1 MKEIKELTG
10 LYSLTKTI
18 GVELKPVGKTQ
29 ELIEAKK
36 LIEQDDQRA
45 EDYKIVKDIIDR
57 YHKDFI
63 DKCLNCVKIKKDD
76 LEKYVSL
83 AENSNR
89 DAEDFD
95 NIKTKMRNQ
104 ITESFKK
111 NPLFVGLFKKEL
123 ITNYLPNFVSEE
135 ERVVVNK
142 FSKFTTYFDAFN
154 DNRKNLYSGDA
165 KSGTIAY
172 RLIHENL
179 PMFLDNIASFNKIS
193 ETGVNKYF
201 SDIENEFTAILYEMH
216 LSDLFQIDYFNNTLT
231 QKKIDNYNYI
241 VGAVNKAVNLY
252 KQQHKTVRVPLLKTL
267 HKMILSER
275 VTPSWLP
282 ERFESDEEMLTAI
295 KETYESLKDVLV
307 GGNDD
312 SLRNLLLNIDNFDL
326 EHIYIANDS
335 GLTSISQ
342 QIFGYYDTY
351 TLAIKDQ
358 LQRENPATK
367 KQREN
372 PATKKQRENPNLND
386 DCIDKLYKKEGSFSI
401 AYLNRLVDTKEHIT
415 INEYYR
421 LLGSYWREEGKRKD
435 DFFKQI
441 DGAYSDMLYLFST
454 EHGEIAQSDSDTA
467 VVQQL
472 LEAYKGLQRF
482 IKPLLGHGDEAD
494 KDNEFDA
501 KLRKVWDELNIITP
515 LYDKVRNWLSRKIYN
530 PEKIKLY
537 FENNGKLLSG
547 WSDSQTEKDNGTQY
561 GGYIF
566 RKKNEIGEYDFYLG
580 ISTDAKLFRRDETIC
595 YEDGMYERFDYYH
608 LKPTTLLGKSYIGNY
623 GEDSN
628 AVLSAFKNAVT
639 KLHLE
644 KKLVPKDNEK
654 VPTYLKRFK
663 QYYADFYQ
671 ILMND
676 DIVVNAN
683 KRENSQDSEEVL
695 SAFKNAVTKLH
706 LEKKL
711 VPKDN
716 EKVPTYL
723 KRLKQKYANFYQILM
738 NDVNVVDAYKSMKQH
753 ILATLASLIRVPAAI
768 ELAAQTDLDIDELI
782 DEIMNLPS
790 ESFGYFP
797 VATAAIE
804 EANKREKKP
813 LFLFKMS
820 NKDLSYA
827 AKSSEGLRKSRGTEN
842 LHTMYLK
849 ALLGMT
855 QNVFSIGSGMVFF
868 RHKTKGL
875 AETTARHKAN
885 EFVANKNK
893 LNDKKKSIF
902 AYEIVKN
909 KRFTV
914 DKYLF
919 KLSVKLNYSQPNNN
933 KIDVNSEVREI
944 ISNGGIKHIIGID
957 RGERNLLYLSLI
969 DLKGNIVMQKSLN
982 ILKDDHNAKGTD
994 YKGLLTEREGE
1005 RQDARRNWK
1014 KIANIK
1020 DLKRGYLSQVVHI
1033 ISKML
1038 VEYNAI
1044 VVLEDLNPG
1053 FIRGRQKIE
1062 RNVYEQFE
1070 RMLIDK
1076 LNFYVDKHKD
1086 INEVG
1091 GLLHAFQLTSEFKKF
1106 KKSEYQNGCLFYIPA
1121 WKTSKIDPATGFANL
1136 LDTRYTNADKALEFF
1151 RKFDAIRYNEEKDWF
1166 EFEFDY
1172 DKFTQKAHGTR
1183 TKWILC
1189 THGKRLRFKR
1199 NSTRVQEVVVLTDE
1213 FKKILGEAGID
1224 IHVNLKEAICNLEG
1238 KKNLEPL
1245 MQFMKLLLQLR
1256 NSKAG
1261 TDEDYILSPVA
1272 DENGI
1277 FYDSRSCGE
1286 QLPENADAN
1295 GAYNIARKGLMLIRQ
1310 IKEAKELD
1318 KVKFDISNKAW
1329 LNFAQQKPYKNG

>member
-29 ELIEAKK
+29 ELIEARK

-104 ITESFKK
+104 ITEAFRKNSLFTNLFKK
-111 NPLFVGLFKKEL
+111 NLIKE
-123 ITNYLPNFVSEE
+123 YLPAFVSEE
-135 ERVVVNK
+135 EKSVVNK

-179 PMFLDNIASFNKIS
+179 PMFLDNIASFNAIS
-193 ETGVNKYF
+193 GIGVNEYF
-201 SDIENEFTAILYEMH
+201 SSIEAEFTDALEGKR
-216 LSDLFQIDYFNNTLT
+216 LTEFFQIGFLNDTLT
-231 QKKIDNYNYI
+231 QKKIDNYNYV

-252 KQQHKTVRVPLLKTL
+252 KQQHKNVRIPLLKTL
-267 HKMILSER
+267 HKMILSDR

-295 KETYESLKDVLV
+295 KAAYESLKEVLV
-307 GGNDD
+307 GDDDD

-326 EHIYIANDS
+326 EHIYIAKDS

-358 LQRENPATK
+358 LQRENP
-367 KQREN
+367 
-372 PATKKQRENPNLND
+372 NLYD
-386 DCIDKLYKKEGSFSI
+386 ERIDKLYKKEGSFSI
-401 AYLNRLVDTKEHIT
+401 AYLNRLVNTKEHIT

-421 LLGSYWREEGKRKD
+421 LLGSYCREEGKRKD

-441 DGAYSDMLYLFST
+441 DGAYCAISHLFWGK
-454 EHGEIAQSDSDTA
+454 HGEIAQSDSDIELI
-467 VVQQL
+467 QKL
-472 LEAYKGLQRF
+472 FDAYKGLQRF

-501 KLRKVWDELNIITP
+501 KLRKVWDELDIITP

-530 PEKIKLY
+530 PEKIKLC

-547 WSDSQTEKDNGTQY
+547 WSDNQTKSDNGTQY

-580 ISTDAKLFRRDETIC
+580 ISADAKLFRRDETIC

-608 LKPTTLLGKSYIGNY
+608 LKPNTLLGKSYIGNY
-623 GEDSN
+623 GEDSK
-628 AVLSAFKNAVT
+628 AVLSAFNAAIT
-639 KLHLE
+639 KL
-644 KKLVPKDNEK
+644 
-654 VPTYLKRFK
+654 
-663 QYYADFYQ
+663 Q
-671 ILMND
+671 
-676 DIVVNAN
+676 
-683 KRENSQDSEEVL
+683 
-695 SAFKNAVTKLH
+695 

-723 KRLKQKYANFYQILM
+723 KRLKQNYANFYQILM
-738 NDVNVVDAYKSMKQH
+738 NDDNVVDAYKSMKQH
-753 ILATLASLIRVPAAI
+753 IFATLTSLIRVPAAI
-768 ELAAQTDLDIDELI
+768 ELATQTDLDIDELI
-782 DEIMNLPS
+782 DEILNLSS

-827 AKSSEGLRKSRGTEN
+827 AKSSEELRKSRGTEN

-909 KRFTV
+909 KRYTV

-1086 INEVG
+1086 ANETG
-1091 GLLHAFQLTSEFKKF
+1091 GLLHALQLTSEFENF
-1106 KKSEYQNGCLFYIPA
+1106 KKSEHQNGCLFYIPA

-1136 LDTRYTNADKALEFF
+1136 FDTRYTNAVEAQKFF
-1151 RKFDAIRYNEEKDWF
+1151 SKFDEIRYNEEKDWF

-1183 TKWILC
+1183 TKWTLC
-1189 THGKRLRFKR
+1189 TYGMRLRSFK
-1199 NSTRVQEVVVLTDE
+1199 NPAKQYNWDSEVVALTDE
-1213 FKKILGEAGID
+1213 FKRILGKAGID
-1224 IHVNLKEAICNLEG
+1224 IHENLKDAIRNLKG
-1238 KKNLEPL
+1238 KKQKNLEPL

-1272 DENGI
+1272 GENGI

-1318 KVKFDISNKAW
+1318 KVKFDISNKSW
-1329 LNFAQQKPYKNG
+1329 LNFAQQKPYKNE

>member
-29 ELIEAKK
+29 ELIEARK

-104 ITESFKK
+104 ITEAFRKNSLFTNLFKK
-111 NPLFVGLFKKEL
+111 NLIKE
-123 ITNYLPNFVSEE
+123 YLPAFVSEE
-135 ERVVVNK
+135 EKSVVNK

-179 PMFLDNIASFNKIS
+179 PMFLDNIASFNTIS
-193 ETGVNKYF
+193 EIGVNEYF
-201 SDIENEFTAILYEMH
+201 SGIEAEFTDTLDGKH
-216 LSDLFQIDYFNNTLT
+216 LADFFQVDYFNNTLT
-231 QKKIDNYNYI
+231 QKKIDNYNYV

-252 KQQHKTVRVPLLKTL
+252 KQHKNVRIPLLKTL
-267 HKMILSER
+267 HKMILSDR

-282 ERFESDEEMLTAI
+282 EHFECDEEMLTAI
-295 KETYESLKDVLV
+295 KAAYESLKEVLV
-307 GGNDD
+307 GDDDD

-326 EHIYIANDS
+326 EHIYIAKDS

-358 LQRENPATK
+358 LQRENP
-367 KQREN
+367 
-372 PATKKQRENPNLND
+372 NLYD
-386 DCIDKLYKKEGSFSI
+386 ERIDKLYKKEGSFSI

-421 LLGSYWREEGKRKD
+421 LLGSYCREEGKRKD

-441 DGAYSDMLYLFST
+441 DGAYCAISHLFWGK
-454 EHGEIAQSDSDTA
+454 HGEIAQSDSDIELI
-467 VVQQL
+467 QKL
-472 LEAYKGLQRF
+472 FDAYKGLQRF

-501 KLRKVWDELNIITP
+501 KLRKVWDVLDIITP

-530 PEKIKLY
+530 PEKIKLC

-547 WSDSQTEKDNGTQY
+547 WSDNQTKSDNGTQY

-580 ISTDAKLFRRDETIC
+580 ISADAKLFRRDENIC

-608 LKPTTLLGKSYIGNY
+608 LKPNTLLGKSYIGNY
-623 GEDSN
+623 GEDSK
-628 AVLSAFKNAVT
+628 AVLSAFNAAIT
-639 KLHLE
+639 KL
-644 KKLVPKDNEK
+644 
-654 VPTYLKRFK
+654 
-663 QYYADFYQ
+663 Q
-671 ILMND
+671 
-676 DIVVNAN
+676 
-683 KRENSQDSEEVL
+683 
-695 SAFKNAVTKLH
+695 

-723 KRLKQKYANFYQILM
+723 KRLKQNYANFYQILM
-738 NDVNVVDAYKSMKQH
+738 NDDNVVDAYKSMKQH
-753 ILATLASLIRVPAAI
+753 IFATLTSLIRVPAAI
-768 ELAAQTDLDIDELI
+768 ELATQTDLDIDELI
-782 DEIMNLPS
+782 DEILNLSS

-909 KRFTV
+909 KRYTV
-914 DKYLF
+914 DKYLL

-982 ILKDDHNAKGTD
+982 ILKNEHNVKGTD

-1033 ISKML
+1033 ISKMM
-1038 VEYNAI
+1038 VEYSAI

-1086 INEVG
+1086 ANETG
-1091 GLLHAFQLTSEFKKF
+1091 GLLHALQLTSEFENF
-1106 KKSEYQNGCLFYIPA
+1106 KKSEHQNGCLFYIPA
-1121 WKTSKIDPATGFANL
+1121 WNTSKIDPATGFANL
-1136 LDTRYTNADKALEFF
+1136 FDTRYTNTVEAQKFF
-1151 RKFDAIRYNEEKDWF
+1151 SKFDEIRYNEEKDWF

-1183 TKWILC
+1183 TKWTLC
-1189 THGKRLRFKR
+1189 TYGMRLRSFK
-1199 NSTRVQEVVVLTDE
+1199 NPAKQYNWDSEVVALTDE
-1213 FKKILGEAGID
+1213 FKRILGKAGID
-1224 IHVNLKEAICNLEG
+1224 IHENLKDAICNLEG
-1238 KKNLEPL
+1238 KKDLEPL

-1277 FYDSRSCGE
+1277 FYDSRSCGDE
-1286 QLPENADAN
+1286 LPENADAN
-1295 GAYNIARKGLMLIRQ
+1295 GAYNIARKGLMMIEQ
-1310 IKEAKELD
+1310 IKEAKDLD
-1318 KVKFDISNKAW
+1318 NLKFDISNKSW
-1329 LNFAQQKPYKNG
+1329 LNFAQQKPYKNE

>member
-29 ELIEAKK
+29 ELIEARK

-104 ITESFKK
+104 ITEAFRKNSLFTNLFKK
-111 NPLFVGLFKKEL
+111 NLIKE
-123 ITNYLPNFVSEE
+123 YLPAFVSEE
-135 ERVVVNK
+135 EKSVVNK

-179 PMFLDNIASFNKIS
+179 PMFLDNIASFNTIS
-193 ETGVNKYF
+193 EIEVNEYF
-201 SDIENEFTAILYEMH
+201 SGIEAEFTDTLDGKH
-216 LSDLFQIDYFNNTLT
+216 LADFFQVDYFNNTLT
-231 QKKIDNYNYI
+231 QKKIDNYNYV

-252 KQQHKTVRVPLLKTL
+252 KQQHKNVRIPLLKTL
-267 HKMILSER
+267 HKMILSDR

-295 KETYESLKDVLV
+295 KAAYESLKEVLV
-307 GGNDD
+307 GDDD

-326 EHIYIANDS
+326 EHIYIAKDS

-372 PATKKQRENPNLND
+372 PNFYDER
-386 DCIDKLYKKEGSFSI
+386 IDKLYKKEGSFSI

-421 LLGSYWREEGKRKD
+421 LFGSYCREEGKRKD
-435 DFFKQI
+435 DFFKRI
-441 DGAYSDMLYLFST
+441 DGAYCAISHLFGGK
-454 EHGEIAQSDSDTA
+454 HGEIAQSDSDIELI
-467 VVQQL
+467 QKL
-472 LEAYKGLQRF
+472 LDAYKGLQRF

-501 KLRKVWDELNIITP
+501 KLRKVWDELDIITP

-530 PEKIKLY
+530 PEKIKLC

-547 WSDSQTEKDNGTQY
+547 WSDNQTESDNGTQY

-580 ISTDAKLFRRDETIC
+580 ISADAKLFRRDENIC

-608 LKPTTLLGKSYIGNY
+608 LKPNTLLGKSYIGNY
-623 GEDSN
+623 GEDSK
-628 AVLSAFKNAVT
+628 AVLSAFNAAIT
-639 KLHLE
+639 KL
-644 KKLVPKDNEK
+644 
-654 VPTYLKRFK
+654 
-663 QYYADFYQ
+663 Q
-671 ILMND
+671 
-676 DIVVNAN
+676 
-683 KRENSQDSEEVL
+683 
-695 SAFKNAVTKLH
+695 

-723 KRLKQKYANFYQILM
+723 KRLKQNYANFYQILM
-738 NDVNVVDAYKSMKQH
+738 NDDNVVDAYKSMKQH
-753 ILATLASLIRVPAAI
+753 IFATLTSLIRVPAAI
-768 ELAAQTDLDIDELI
+768 ELATQTDLDIDELI
-782 DEIMNLPS
+782 DEILNLSS

-909 KRFTV
+909 KRYTV

-1086 INEVG
+1086 ANETG
-1091 GLLHAFQLTSEFKKF
+1091 GLLHALQLTSEFENF
-1106 KKSEYQNGCLFYIPA
+1106 KKSEHQNGCLFYIPA
-1121 WKTSKIDPATGFANL
+1121 WNTSKIDPATGFANL
-1136 LDTRYTNADKALEFF
+1136 FDTRYTNAVEAQKFF
-1151 RKFDAIRYNEEKDWF
+1151 SKFDEIRYNEEKDRF

-1183 TKWILC
+1183 TKWTLC
-1189 THGKRLRFKR
+1189 TYGMRLRSFK
-1199 NSTRVQEVVVLTDE
+1199 NPAKQYNWDSEVVVLTDE
-1213 FKKILGEAGID
+1213 FKRILGKAGID
-1224 IHVNLKEAICNLEG
+1224 IHENLKDAICNLED
-1238 KKNLEPL
+1238 KKDLEPL

-1256 NSKAG
+1256 NSRKNPE
-1261 TDEDYILSPVA
+1261 EDYILSPVA

-1277 FYDSRSCGE
+1277 FYDSRSCGDT
-1286 QLPENADAN
+1286 LPKNADAN
-1295 GAYNIARKGLMLIRQ
+1295 GAYNIARKGLMLIEQ
-1310 IKEAKELD
+1310 IKNTEDLD
-1318 KVKFDISNKAW
+1318 TIKFDISNKAW

>member
-1 MKEIKELTG
+1 MNILKENYMKEIKELTG

-18 GVELKPVGKTQ
+18 GAELKPVGKTQ
-29 ELIEAKK
+29 ELIEARK
-36 LIEQDDQRA
+36 LIEQDNQRA

-63 DKCLNCVKIKKDD
+63 DKCLNCVKIEKDD

-89 DAEDFD
+89 EAEDFD

-193 ETGVNKYF
+193 GTGVNEYF

-231 QKKIDNYNYI
+231 QKKIDNYNYV

-252 KQQHKTVRVPLLKTL
+252 KQQHKNVRIPLLKTL
-267 HKMILSER
+267 HKMILSDR

-295 KETYESLKDVLV
+295 KAAYESLEEVLV
-307 GGNDD
+307 GDDDD

-326 EHIYIANDS
+326 EHIYIAKDS

-358 LQRENPATK
+358 LQRENP
-367 KQREN
+367 
-372 PATKKQRENPNLND
+372 NLYD
-386 DCIDKLYKKEGSFSI
+386 ERIDKLYKKEGSFSI

-421 LLGSYWREEGKRKD
+421 LLGSYCREEGKRKD

-441 DGAYSDMLYLFST
+441 DGAYCAISHLFWGK
-454 EHGEIAQSDSDTA
+454 HGEIAQSDSDIELI
-467 VVQQL
+467 QKL
-472 LEAYKGLQRF
+472 FDAYKGLQRF

-501 KLRKVWDELNIITP
+501 KLRKVWDELDIITP

-530 PEKIKLY
+530 PEKIKLC

-547 WSDSQTEKDNGTQY
+547 WSDNQTKSDNGTQY

-580 ISTDAKLFRRDETIC
+580 ISADAKLFRRDETIC

-608 LKPTTLLGKSYIGNY
+608 LKPNTLLGKSYIGNY
-623 GEDSN
+623 GEDSK
-628 AVLSAFKNAVT
+628 AVLSAFNAAIT
-639 KLHLE
+639 KL
-644 KKLVPKDNEK
+644 
-654 VPTYLKRFK
+654 
-663 QYYADFYQ
+663 Q
-671 ILMND
+671 
-676 DIVVNAN
+676 
-683 KRENSQDSEEVL
+683 
-695 SAFKNAVTKLH
+695 

-723 KRLKQKYANFYQILM
+723 KRLKQNYANFYQILM
-738 NDVNVVDAYKSMKQH
+738 NDDNVVDAYKSMKQH
-753 ILATLASLIRVPAAI
+753 IFATLTSLIRVPAAI
-768 ELAAQTDLDIDELI
+768 ELATQTDLDIDELI
-782 DEIMNLPS
+782 DEIMNLSS

-909 KRFTV
+909 KRYTV

-1044 VVLEDLNPG
+1044 VVLEDLDPG

-1086 INEVG
+1086 ANETG
-1091 GLLHAFQLTSEFKKF
+1091 GLLHALQLTSEFENF
-1106 KKSEYQNGCLFYIPA
+1106 KKSEHQNGCLFYIPA

-1136 LDTRYTNADKALEFF
+1136 FDTRYTNADKALEFF

-1189 THGKRLRFKR
+1189 THGKRLRFLR
-1199 NSTRVQEVVVLTDE
+1199 NSTRVQEIVVLTDE

-1286 QLPENADAN
+1286 ELPENADAN
-1295 GAYNIARKGLMLIRQ
+1295 GAYNIARKGLMMIEQ
-1310 IKEAKELD
+1310 IKDAKDLNNL
-1318 KVKFDISNKAW
+1318 KFDISNKAW

>member
-29 ELIEAKK
+29 ELIEARK

-104 ITESFKK
+104 ITEAFRKNSLFTNLFKK
-111 NPLFVGLFKKEL
+111 NLIKE
-123 ITNYLPNFVSEE
+123 YLPAFVSEE
-135 ERVVVNK
+135 EKSVVNK

-179 PMFLDNIASFNKIS
+179 PMFLDNIASFNTIS
-193 ETGVNKYF
+193 EIGVNEYF
-201 SDIENEFTAILYEMH
+201 SGIEAEFTDTLDGKH
-216 LSDLFQIDYFNNTLT
+216 LVDFFQVDYFNNTLT
-231 QKKIDNYNYI
+231 QKKIDNYNYV

-252 KQQHKTVRVPLLKTL
+252 KQQHKNVRIPLLKTL
-267 HKMILSER
+267 HKMILSDR

-282 ERFESDEEMLTAI
+282 ERFECDEEMLTAI
-295 KETYESLKDVLV
+295 KAAYESLKEVLV
-307 GGNDD
+307 GDDDD

-326 EHIYIANDS
+326 EHIYIAKDS

-358 LQRENPATK
+358 LQRENP
-367 KQREN
+367 
-372 PATKKQRENPNLND
+372 NLYD
-386 DCIDKLYKKEGSFSI
+386 ERIDKLYKKEGSFSI

-421 LLGSYWREEGKRKD
+421 LLGSYCREEGKRKD

-441 DGAYSDMLYLFST
+441 DGAYCAISHLFWGK
-454 EHGEIAQSDSDTA
+454 HGEIAQSDSDIELI
-467 VVQQL
+467 QKL
-472 LEAYKGLQRF
+472 FDDYKGLQRF

-501 KLRKVWDELNIITP
+501 KLRKVWDELDIITP

-530 PEKIKLY
+530 PEKIKLC

-547 WSDSQTEKDNGTQY
+547 WSDNQTKSDNGTQY

-580 ISTDAKLFRRDETIC
+580 ISADAKLFRRDENIC

-608 LKPTTLLGKSYIGNY
+608 LTPNTLLGKSYIGNY
-623 GEDSN
+623 GEDSK
-628 AVLSAFKNAVT
+628 AVLSAFNAAIT
-639 KLHLE
+639 KL
-644 KKLVPKDNEK
+644 
-654 VPTYLKRFK
+654 
-663 QYYADFYQ
+663 Q
-671 ILMND
+671 
-676 DIVVNAN
+676 
-683 KRENSQDSEEVL
+683 
-695 SAFKNAVTKLH
+695 

-723 KRLKQKYANFYQILM
+723 KRLKQNYANFYQILM
-738 NDVNVVDAYKSMKQH
+738 NDDNVVDAYKSMKQH
-753 ILATLASLIRVPAAI
+753 IFATLTSLIRVPAAI
-768 ELAAQTDLDIDELI
+768 ELATQTDLDIDELI
-782 DEIMNLPS
+782 DEILNLSS

-909 KRFTV
+909 KRYTV

-982 ILKDDHNAKGTD
+982 ILKNEHNVKGTD

-1033 ISKML
+1033 ISKMM

-1086 INEVG
+1086 ANETG
-1091 GLLHAFQLTSEFKKF
+1091 GLLHALQLTSEFENF
-1106 KKSEYQNGCLFYIPA
+1106 KKSEHQNGCLFYIPA
-1121 WKTSKIDPATGFANL
+1121 WNTSKIDPATGFANL
-1136 LDTRYTNADKALEFF
+1136 FDTRYTNAVEAQKFF
-1151 RKFDAIRYNEEKDWF
+1151 SKFDEIRYNEEKDWF

-1183 TKWILC
+1183 TKWTLC
-1189 THGKRLRFKR
+1189 TYGMRLRSFK
-1199 NSTRVQEVVVLTDE
+1199 NPAKQYNWDSEVVALTDE
-1213 FKKILGEAGID
+1213 FKRILGKAGID
-1224 IHVNLKEAICNLEG
+1224 IHENLKDAICNLEG
-1238 KKNLEPL
+1238 KKDLEPL

-1256 NSKAG
+1256 NSRKNPE
-1261 TDEDYILSPVA
+1261 EDYILSPVA

-1277 FYDSRSCGE
+1277 FYDSRSCGDT
-1286 QLPENADAN
+1286 LPKNADAN
-1295 GAYNIARKGLMLIRQ
+1295 GAYNIARKGLMLIEQ
-1310 IKEAKELD
+1310 IKNTEDLD
-1318 KVKFDISNKAW
+1318 TIKFDISSKAW

>member
-29 ELIEAKK
+29 ELIEARK

-104 ITESFKK
+104 ITEAFRKNSLFTNLFKK
-111 NPLFVGLFKKEL
+111 NLIKE
-123 ITNYLPNFVSEE
+123 YLPAFVSEE
-135 ERVVVNK
+135 EKSVVNK

-154 DNRKNLYSGDA
+154 DNRKKLYSGDA

-179 PMFLDNIASFNKIS
+179 PMFLDNIASFNAIS
-193 ETGVNKYF
+193 GIGVNEYF
-201 SDIENEFTAILYEMH
+201 SSIEAEFTDALEGKR
-216 LSDLFQIDYFNNTLT
+216 LTEFFQIGFFNNTLT
-231 QKKIDNYNYI
+231 QKKIDNYNYV

-252 KQQHKTVRVPLLKTL
+252 KQQHKNVRIPLLKTL
-267 HKMILSER
+267 HKMILSDR

-295 KETYESLKDVLV
+295 KAAYESLKEVLV
-307 GGNDD
+307 GDDDD

-326 EHIYIANDS
+326 EHIYIAKDS

-358 LQRENPATK
+358 LQRENP
-367 KQREN
+367 
-372 PATKKQRENPNLND
+372 NLYD
-386 DCIDKLYKKEGSFSI
+386 ERIDKLYKKEGSFSI
-401 AYLNRLVDTKEHIT
+401 AYLNRLVNTKEHIT

-421 LLGSYWREEGKRKD
+421 LLGSYCREEEKRKD
-435 DFFKQI
+435 DFFKQF
-441 DGAYSDMLYLFST
+441 DGAYCAISHLFGGK
-454 EHGEIAQSDSDTA
+454 HGEIAQSDSDIELI
-467 VVQQL
+467 QKL
-472 LEAYKGLQRF
+472 FDAYKGLQRF

-501 KLRKVWDELNIITP
+501 KLRKVWDELDIITP

-530 PEKIKLY
+530 PEKIKLC

-547 WSDSQTEKDNGTQY
+547 WSDNQTKSDNGTQY

-580 ISTDAKLFRRDETIC
+580 ISADAKLFRRDETIC

-608 LKPTTLLGKSYIGNY
+608 LKPNTLLGKSYIGNY
-623 GEDSN
+623 GEDSK
-628 AVLSAFKNAVT
+628 AVLSAFNAAIT
-639 KLHLE
+639 KL
-644 KKLVPKDNEK
+644 
-654 VPTYLKRFK
+654 
-663 QYYADFYQ
+663 Q
-671 ILMND
+671 
-676 DIVVNAN
+676 
-683 KRENSQDSEEVL
+683 
-695 SAFKNAVTKLH
+695 

-723 KRLKQKYANFYQILM
+723 KRLKQNYANFYQILM
-738 NDVNVVDAYKSMKQH
+738 NDDNVVDAYKSMKQH
-753 ILATLASLIRVPAAI
+753 IFATLTSLIRVPAAI
-768 ELAAQTDLDIDELI
+768 ELATQTNLDIDELI
-782 DEIMNLPS
+782 DEILNLSS

-909 KRFTV
+909 KRYTV

-1086 INEVG
+1086 ANETG
-1091 GLLHAFQLTSEFKKF
+1091 GLLHALQLTSEFENF
-1106 KKSEYQNGCLFYIPA
+1106 KKSEHQNGCLFYIPA

-1136 LDTRYTNADKALEFF
+1136 FDTRYTNAVEAQKFF
-1151 RKFDAIRYNEEKDWF
+1151 SKFDEIRYNEEKDWF

-1183 TKWILC
+1183 TKWTLC
-1189 THGKRLRFKR
+1189 TYGMRLRSFK
-1199 NSTRVQEVVVLTDE
+1199 NPAKQYNWDSEVVALTDE
-1213 FKKILGEAGID
+1213 FKRILGKAGID
-1224 IHVNLKEAICNLEG
+1224 IHENLKDAIRNLKG
-1238 KKNLEPL
+1238 KKQKNLEPL

-1272 DENGI
+1272 GENGI

-1318 KVKFDISNKAW
+1318 KVKFDISNKSW
-1329 LNFAQQKPYKNG
+1329 LNFAQQKPYKNE

>member
-1 MKEIKELTG
+1 M
-10 LYSLTKTI
+10 
-18 GVELKPVGKTQ
+18 
-29 ELIEAKK
+29 
-36 LIEQDDQRA
+36 
-45 EDYKIVKDIIDR
+45 
-57 YHKDFI
+57 
-63 DKCLNCVKIKKDD
+63 
-76 LEKYVSL
+76 
-83 AENSNR
+83 
-89 DAEDFD
+89 
-95 NIKTKMRNQ
+95 
-104 ITESFKK
+104 
-111 NPLFVGLFKKEL
+111 
-123 ITNYLPNFVSEE
+123 
-135 ERVVVNK
+135 
-142 FSKFTTYFDAFN
+142 
-154 DNRKNLYSGDA
+154 
-165 KSGTIAY
+165 
-172 RLIHENL
+172 
-179 PMFLDNIASFNKIS
+179 
-193 ETGVNKYF
+193 
-201 SDIENEFTAILYEMH
+201 
-216 LSDLFQIDYFNNTLT
+216 
-231 QKKIDNYNYI
+231 
-241 VGAVNKAVNLY
+241 
-252 KQQHKTVRVPLLKTL
+252 
-267 HKMILSER
+267 
-275 VTPSWLP
+275 
-282 ERFESDEEMLTAI
+282 
-295 KETYESLKDVLV
+295 
-307 GGNDD
+307 
-312 SLRNLLLNIDNFDL
+312 
-326 EHIYIANDS
+326 
-335 GLTSISQ
+335 
-342 QIFGYYDTY
+342 
-351 TLAIKDQ
+351 
-358 LQRENPATK
+358 
-367 KQREN
+367 
-372 PATKKQRENPNLND
+372 
-386 DCIDKLYKKEGSFSI
+386 
-401 AYLNRLVDTKEHIT
+401 
-415 INEYYR
+415 
-421 LLGSYWREEGKRKD
+421 
-435 DFFKQI
+435 
-441 DGAYSDMLYLFST
+441 
-454 EHGEIAQSDSDTA
+454 
-467 VVQQL
+467 
-472 LEAYKGLQRF
+472 
-482 IKPLLGHGDEAD
+482 
-494 KDNEFDA
+494 
-501 KLRKVWDELNIITP
+501 
-515 LYDKVRNWLSRKIYN
+515 
-530 PEKIKLY
+530 
-537 FENNGKLLSG
+537 
-547 WSDSQTEKDNGTQY
+547 
-561 GGYIF
+561 
-566 RKKNEIGEYDFYLG
+566 
-580 ISTDAKLFRRDETIC
+580 
-595 YEDGMYERFDYYH
+595 
-608 LKPTTLLGKSYIGNY
+608 
-623 GEDSN
+623 
-628 AVLSAFKNAVT
+628 
-639 KLHLE
+639 
-644 KKLVPKDNEK
+644 
-654 VPTYLKRFK
+654 PTYLKRFK

-695 SAFKNAVTKLH
+695 SVFKDAVTKLH

-738 NDVNVVDAYKSMKQH
+738 NDDNVVDAYKSMKQH
-753 ILATLASLIRVPAAI
+753 ILATLATLIRVPAAI

-909 KRFTV
+909 RRFTV

-933 KIDVNSEVREI
+933 KIDVNSKVREI

-982 ILKDDHNAKGTD
+982 ILKNDYNVKGTD

-1005 RQDARRNWK
+1005 NKEARRNWK

-1086 INEVG
+1086 ANETG
-1091 GLLHAFQLTSEFKKF
+1091 GLLHALQLTSEFENF
-1106 KKSEYQNGCLFYIPA
+1106 KKSEHQNGCLFYIPA
-1121 WKTSKIDPATGFANL
+1121 WNTSKIDPATGFANL

-1151 RKFDAIRYNEEKDWF
+1151 SKFDAIRYNEEKDWF

-1172 DKFTQKAHGTR
+1172 DNFTQKAHGTR
-1183 TKWILC
+1183 TRWTLC
-1189 THGKRLRFKR
+1189 THGKRLRSFK
-1199 NSTRVQEVVVLTDE
+1199 NPAKQYNWDSEVVALTDE
-1213 FKKILGEAGID
+1213 FKRILGEAGID
-1224 IHVNLKEAICNLEG
+1224 IHENLKDAIRNLEG
-1238 KKNLEPL
+1238 KRRKYLEPL

-1261 TDEDYILSPVA
+1261 TDKDYILSPVA

>member
-1 MKEIKELTG
+1 M
-10 LYSLTKTI
+10 
-18 GVELKPVGKTQ
+18 
-29 ELIEAKK
+29 
-36 LIEQDDQRA
+36 
-45 EDYKIVKDIIDR
+45 
-57 YHKDFI
+57 
-63 DKCLNCVKIKKDD
+63 
-76 LEKYVSL
+76 
-83 AENSNR
+83 
-89 DAEDFD
+89 
-95 NIKTKMRNQ
+95 
-104 ITESFKK
+104 
-111 NPLFVGLFKKEL
+111 
-123 ITNYLPNFVSEE
+123 
-135 ERVVVNK
+135 
-142 FSKFTTYFDAFN
+142 
-154 DNRKNLYSGDA
+154 
-165 KSGTIAY
+165 
-172 RLIHENL
+172 
-179 PMFLDNIASFNKIS
+179 
-193 ETGVNKYF
+193 
-201 SDIENEFTAILYEMH
+201 
-216 LSDLFQIDYFNNTLT
+216 
-231 QKKIDNYNYI
+231 
-241 VGAVNKAVNLY
+241 
-252 KQQHKTVRVPLLKTL
+252 
-267 HKMILSER
+267 
-275 VTPSWLP
+275 
-282 ERFESDEEMLTAI
+282 
-295 KETYESLKDVLV
+295 
-307 GGNDD
+307 
-312 SLRNLLLNIDNFDL
+312 LNIDNFDL
-326 EHIYIANDS
+326 EHIYIAKDS

-372 PATKKQRENPNLND
+372 PNFYDER
-386 DCIDKLYKKEGSFSI
+386 IDKLYKKEGSFSI

-421 LLGSYWREEGKRKD
+421 LFGSYCREEGKRKD
-435 DFFKQI
+435 DFFKRI
-441 DGAYSDMLYLFST
+441 DGAYCAISHLFLGK
-454 EHGEIAQSDSDTA
+454 HGEIAQSDSDIELI
-467 VVQQL
+467 QKL
-472 LEAYKGLQRF
+472 LDAYKGLQRF

-501 KLRKVWDELNIITP
+501 KLRKVWDELDIITP

-530 PEKIKLY
+530 PEKIKLC

-547 WSDSQTEKDNGTQY
+547 WSDNQTESDNGTQY

-580 ISTDAKLFRRDETIC
+580 ISADAKLFRRDATIG
-595 YEDGMYERFDYYH
+595 YEDGMYERFNYYH
-608 LKPTTLLGKSYIGNY
+608 LKPKTLLGKSYIGKY
-623 GEDSN
+623 KEDSN
-628 AVLSAFKNAVT
+628 AVLSAFDAAIT
-639 KLHLE
+639 KLQLE

-671 ILMND
+671 ILMNA
-676 DIVVNAN
+676 DIVVDAY
-683 KRENSQDSEEVL
+683 KRENDQDSEEVL
-695 SAFKNAVTKLH
+695 SVFKDAVTKLH

-716 EKVPTYL
+716 EKVPIYL

-885 EFVANKNK
+885 EFIANKNK

-902 AYEIVKN
+902 AYGIVKN

-1086 INEVG
+1086 ANETG
-1091 GLLHAFQLTSEFKKF
+1091 GLLHALQLTSEFENF
-1106 KKSEYQNGCLFYIPA
+1106 KKSEHQNGCLFYIPA
-1121 WKTSKIDPATGFANL
+1121 WNTSKIDPATGFANL
-1136 LDTRYTNADKALEFF
+1136 FDTRYTNAVEAQKFF
-1151 RKFDAIRYNEEKDWF
+1151 SKFDEIRYNEEKDRF

-1183 TKWILC
+1183 TKWTLC
-1189 THGKRLRFKR
+1189 TYGMRLRSFK
-1199 NSTRVQEVVVLTDE
+1199 NPAKQYNWDSEVVVLTDE
-1213 FKKILGEAGID
+1213 FKRILGKVGID
-1224 IHVNLKEAICNLEG
+1224 IHENLKDAICNLED
-1238 KKNLEPL
+1238 KKDLEPL

-1256 NSKAG
+1256 NSRKNPE
-1261 TDEDYILSPVA
+1261 EDYILSPVA

-1277 FYDSRSCGE
+1277 FYDSRSCGDT
-1286 QLPENADAN
+1286 LPKNADAN
-1295 GAYNIARKGLMLIRQ
+1295 GAYNIARKGLMLIEQ
-1310 IKEAKELD
+1310 IKNTEDLD
-1318 KVKFDISNKAW
+1318 TIKFDISNKAW

>member
-29 ELIEAKK
+29 ELIEARK

-104 ITESFKK
+104 ITEAFRKNSLFTNLFKK
-111 NPLFVGLFKKEL
+111 NLIKE
-123 ITNYLPNFVSEE
+123 YLPAFVSEE
-135 ERVVVNK
+135 EKSVVNK

-179 PMFLDNIASFNKIS
+179 PMFLDNIASFNAIS
-193 ETGVNKYF
+193 GIGVNEYF
-201 SDIENEFTAILYEMH
+201 SSIEAEFTDALEGKR
-216 LSDLFQIDYFNNTLT
+216 LTEFFQIGFFNNTLT
-231 QKKIDNYNYI
+231 QKKIDNYNYV

-252 KQQHKTVRVPLLKTL
+252 KQQHKNVRIPLLKTL
-267 HKMILSER
+267 HKMILSDR

-295 KETYESLKDVLV
+295 KAAYESLKEVLV
-307 GGNDD
+307 GDDDD

-326 EHIYIANDS
+326 EHIYIAKDS

-358 LQRENPATK
+358 LQRENP
-367 KQREN
+367 
-372 PATKKQRENPNLND
+372 NLYD
-386 DCIDKLYKKEGSFSI
+386 ERIDKLYKKEGSFSI
-401 AYLNRLVDTKEHIT
+401 AYLNRLVNTKEHIT

-421 LLGSYWREEGKRKD
+421 LLGSYCREEEKRKD

-441 DGAYSDMLYLFST
+441 DGAYCAISHLFWGK
-454 EHGEIAQSDSDTA
+454 HGEIAQSDSDIELI
-467 VVQQL
+467 QKL
-472 LEAYKGLQRF
+472 FDAYKGLQRF

-501 KLRKVWDELNIITP
+501 KLRKVWDELDIITP

-530 PEKIKLY
+530 PEKIKLC

-547 WSDSQTEKDNGTQY
+547 WSDNQTESDNGTQY

-580 ISTDAKLFRRDETIC
+580 ISADAKLFRRDETIC

-608 LKPTTLLGKSYIGNY
+608 LKPNTLLGKSYIGNY
-623 GEDSN
+623 GEDSK
-628 AVLSAFKNAVT
+628 AVLSAFNAAIT
-639 KLHLE
+639 KL
-644 KKLVPKDNEK
+644 
-654 VPTYLKRFK
+654 
-663 QYYADFYQ
+663 Q
-671 ILMND
+671 
-676 DIVVNAN
+676 
-683 KRENSQDSEEVL
+683 
-695 SAFKNAVTKLH
+695 

-723 KRLKQKYANFYQILM
+723 KRLKQNYANFYQILM
-738 NDVNVVDAYKSMKQH
+738 NDDNVVDAYKSMKQH
-753 ILATLASLIRVPAAI
+753 IFATLTSLIRVPAAI
-768 ELAAQTDLDIDELI
+768 ELATQTDLDIDELI
-782 DEIMNLPS
+782 DEILNLSS

-909 KRFTV
+909 KRYTV

-1086 INEVG
+1086 ANATG
-1091 GLLHAFQLTSEFKKF
+1091 GLLHALQLTSEFENF
-1106 KKSEYQNGCLFYIPA
+1106 KKSEHQNGCLFYIPA

-1136 LDTRYTNADKALEFF
+1136 FDTRYTNAVEAQKFF
-1151 RKFDAIRYNEEKDWF
+1151 SKFDEIRYNEEKDWF

-1183 TKWILC
+1183 TKWTLC
-1189 THGKRLRFKR
+1189 TYGMRLRSFK
-1199 NSTRVQEVVVLTDE
+1199 NPAKQYNWDSEVVALTDE
-1213 FKKILGEAGID
+1213 FKRILGKAGID
-1224 IHVNLKEAICNLEG
+1224 IHENLKDAIRNLKG
-1238 KKNLEPL
+1238 KKQKNLEPL

-1272 DENGI
+1272 GENGI

-1295 GAYNIARKGLMLIRQ
+1295 GAYNIARKGLMMIEQ
-1310 IKEAKELD
+1310 IKDAKDLD
-1318 KVKFDISNKAW
+1318 NLKFDISNKSW
-1329 LNFAQQKPYKNG
+1329 LNFAQQKPYKNE

>member
-29 ELIEAKK
+29 ELIEARK

-63 DKCLNCVKIKKDD
+63 DKCLNCVKIEKDD

-89 DAEDFD
+89 EAVDFD

-142 FSKFTTYFDAFN
+142 FSKFTTYFDAFY

-193 ETGVNKYF
+193 ETGVNEYF
-201 SDIENEFTAILYEMH
+201 SSIEAEFTDTLNGKH
-216 LSDLFQIDYFNNTLT
+216 LADLFQIDYFNNTLT

-252 KQQHKTVRVPLLKTL
+252 KQQHKNVRIPLLKKI
-267 HKMILSER
+267 HKMILSDR

-295 KETYESLKDVLV
+295 KAAYESLKEVLV
-307 GGNDD
+307 GDDDD

-326 EHIYIANDS
+326 EHIYIAKDS

-358 LQRENPATK
+358 LQRKNPATK
-367 KQREN
+367 KQRE
-372 PATKKQRENPNLND
+372 KPNLYD
-386 DCIDKLYKKEGSFSI
+386 ERIDKLYKKEDSFSI
-401 AYLNRLVDTKEHIT
+401 AYLNRFVDTKEHIT

-421 LLGSYWREEGKRKD
+421 LLGSYCREGGKSNN

-441 DGAYSDMLYLFST
+441 DGAYSAISYLFSA

-467 VVQQL
+467 VVQKL
-472 LEAYKGLQRF
+472 LEVYKGLQRF

-501 KLRKVWDELNIITP
+501 KLHKVWDELDIITP

-530 PEKIKLY
+530 PEKIKLC
-537 FENNGKLLSG
+537 FENNCKLLSG
-547 WSDSQTEKDNGTQY
+547 WSDNQTKSDNGTQY

-580 ISTDAKLFRRDETIC
+580 VSSDAKLFRHDATIG
-595 YEDGMYERFDYYH
+595 YEDGMYERFDYYQ
-608 LKPTTLLGKSYIGNY
+608 LKSKTLLGKSYVGNY

-628 AVLSAFKNAVT
+628 AVLSAFNNAVT

-644 KKLVPKDNEK
+644 KKLVPKDNEN
-654 VPTYLKRFK
+654 VPKYLKRLK
-663 QYYADFYQ
+663 QDYAGFYQ

-676 DIVVNAN
+676 D
-683 KRENSQDSEEVL
+683 
-695 SAFKNAVTKLH
+695 
-706 LEKKL
+706 
-711 VPKDN
+711 
-716 EKVPTYL
+716 
-723 KRLKQKYANFYQILM
+723 
-738 NDVNVVDAYKSMKQH
+738 NVVDAYNSMKQH
-753 ILATLASLIRVPAAI
+753 ILATLASLSRVPAAI
-768 ELAAQTDLDIDELI
+768 ELATQTDLDIDDFI
-782 DEIMNLPS
+782 DEIMKLPS

-804 EANKREKKP
+804 EAKNREKKP

-827 AKSSEGLRKSRGTEN
+827 EKSSKGLRKSRGTEN

-868 RHKTKGL
+868 RHQTKGL

-885 EFVANKNK
+885 EFIANKNK

-902 AYEIVKN
+902 DYEIVKN
-909 KRFTV
+909 KRFIK

-919 KLSVKLNYSQPNNN
+919 HLSMNLNYSQPN
-933 KIDVNSEVREI
+933 KFDINSKVREI
-944 ISNGGIKHIIGID
+944 IRNGGIKHIIGID
-957 RGERNLLYLSLI
+957 RGERNLIYLSLI
-969 DLKGNIVMQKSLN
+969 DMEGNIVMQKSLN

-1005 RQDARRNWK
+1005 NKEARRNWK
-1014 KIANIK
+1014 MIANIK

-1033 ISKML
+1033 ISKMM
-1038 VEYNAI
+1038 VEYDAI

-1086 INEVG
+1086 ANETG
-1091 GLLHAFQLTSEFKKF
+1091 GLLHALQLTSEFKNF
-1106 KKSEYQNGCLFYIPA
+1106 KKSDHQNGCLFYIPA
-1121 WKTSKIDPATGFANL
+1121 WNTSKIDPTTGFVNL
-1136 LDTRYTNADKALEFF
+1136 FDTRYTNADKALEFF
-1151 RKFDAIRYNEEKDWF
+1151 SKFDAIRYNEEKDWF

-1183 TKWILC
+1183 TKWTLC
-1189 THGKRLRFKR
+1189 TYGKRLRSFK
-1199 NSTRVQEVVVLTDE
+1199 NPTKQYNWDSEVVALTDE
-1213 FKKILGEAGID
+1213 FKRILGEADID
-1224 IHVNLKEAICNLEG
+1224 IHENLKDAIRNLEG
-1238 KKNLEPL
+1238 KRRKYLEPL
-1245 MQFMKLLLQLR
+1245 MQFMRLLLQLR

-1272 DENGI
+1272 DENGV
-1277 FYDSRSCGE
+1277 FYDSRSCGD

-1310 IKEAKELD
+1310 IKEAKELG
-1318 KVKFDISNKAW
+1318 KVKYDISNKAW
-1329 LNFAQQKPYKNG
+1329 LNFAQQKPYKNE

>member
-29 ELIEAKK
+29 ELVEAKK

-104 ITESFKK
+104 ITEAFRKNSLFTNLFKK
-111 NPLFVGLFKKEL
+111 NLIKE
-123 ITNYLPNFVSEE
+123 YLPAFVSEE
-135 ERVVVNK
+135 EKSVVNK

-154 DNRKNLYSGDA
+154 DNRKKLYSGDA

-179 PMFLDNIASFNKIS
+179 PVFLDNIASFNAIS
-193 ETGVNKYF
+193 GTGVNECF
-201 SDIENEFTAILYEMH
+201 LGIETEFTDTLKGKRLTEF
-216 LSDLFQIDYFNNTLT
+216 FQIDFFNNTLT

-252 KQQHKTVRVPLLKTL
+252 KQQHKTVRVPLLKPL
-267 HKMILSER
+267 YKMILSDR
-275 VTPSWLP
+275 IAPSWLP
-282 ERFESDEEMLTAI
+282 ECFKSDNDMLTAI
-295 KETYESLKDVLV
+295 KAAYESLRDVLV
-307 GGNDD
+307 GDNAD
-312 SLRNLLLNIDNFDL
+312 SLRNLLLDIDNFDL
-326 EHIYIANDS
+326 EHIYIAKDS

-358 LQRENPATK
+358 LQRENP
-367 KQREN
+367 
-372 PATKKQRENPNLND
+372 NLYD
-386 DCIDKLYKKEGSFSI
+386 ERIDKLYKKEGSFSI

-421 LLGSYWREEGKRKD
+421 LLGSYCREKGKRKD

-441 DGAYSDMLYLFST
+441 DGAYCAISHLFWGK
-454 EHGEIAQSDSDTA
+454 HGEIAQSDSDIELI
-467 VVQQL
+467 QKL
-472 LEAYKGLQRF
+472 FDAYKGLQRF

-501 KLRKVWDELNIITP
+501 KLRKVWDELDIITP

-530 PEKIKLY
+530 PEKIKLC

-547 WSDSQTEKDNGTQY
+547 WSDNQTKSDNGTQY

-580 ISTDAKLFRRDETIC
+580 ISADAKLFRRDETIC

-608 LKPTTLLGKSYIGNY
+608 LKPNTLLGKSYIGNY
-623 GEDSN
+623 GEDSK
-628 AVLSAFKNAVT
+628 AVLSAFNAAIT
-639 KLHLE
+639 KL
-644 KKLVPKDNEK
+644 
-654 VPTYLKRFK
+654 
-663 QYYADFYQ
+663 Q
-671 ILMND
+671 
-676 DIVVNAN
+676 
-683 KRENSQDSEEVL
+683 
-695 SAFKNAVTKLH
+695 

-723 KRLKQKYANFYQILM
+723 KRLKQNYANFYQILM
-738 NDVNVVDAYKSMKQH
+738 NDDNVVDAYKSMKQH
-753 ILATLASLIRVPAAI
+753 ILATLATLIRVPAAI
-768 ELAAQTDLDIDELI
+768 ELAAQTDLDVDELI

-885 EFVANKNK
+885 EFIANKNK

-1033 ISKML
+1033 ISKMM

-1044 VVLEDLNPG
+1044 VVLEDLNSG

-1076 LNFYVDKHKD
+1076 LNFYVDKHKEA
-1086 INEVG
+1086 NETG
-1091 GLLHAFQLTSEFKKF
+1091 GLLHALQLTSEFENF
-1106 KKSEYQNGCLFYIPA
+1106 KKSEHQNGCLFYIPA
-1121 WKTSKIDPATGFANL
+1121 WNTSKIDPATGFANL
-1136 LDTRYTNADKALEFF
+1136 FDTRYTNAVEAQEFF
-1151 RKFDAIRYNEEKDWF
+1151 SKFDEIRYNEEKDWF

-1183 TKWILC
+1183 TKWTLC
-1189 THGKRLRFKR
+1189 TYGMRLRSFK
-1199 NSTRVQEVVVLTDE
+1199 NPAKQYNWDSEVVALTDE
-1213 FKKILGEAGID
+1213 FKRILEEAGID
-1224 IHVNLKEAICNLEG
+1224 IHENLKDAIRNLKG
-1238 KKNLEPL
+1238 KKQKNLEPL

-1277 FYDSRSCGE
+1277 FYDSRSCGDE
-1286 QLPENADAN
+1286 LPENADAN
-1295 GAYNIARKGLMLIRQ
+1295 GAYNIARKGLMMIEQ
-1310 IKEAKELD
+1310 IKNAEDLNN
-1318 KVKFDISNKAW
+1318 VKFDISNKAW

>member
-18 GVELKPVGKTQ
+18 GLELKPVGKTQ
-29 ELIEAKK
+29 ELIEARK

-63 DKCLNCVKIKKDD
+63 DKCLNCVKIEKDD

-89 DAEDFD
+89 EAVDFD

-142 FSKFTTYFDAFN
+142 FSKFTTYFDAFY

-193 ETGVNKYF
+193 ETGVNEYF
-201 SDIENEFTAILYEMH
+201 SSIEAEFTDTLNGKH
-216 LSDLFQIDYFNNTLT
+216 LADLFQIDYFNNTLT

-252 KQQHKTVRVPLLKTL
+252 KQQHKNIRIPLLKKI
-267 HKMILSER
+267 HKMILSDR

-295 KETYESLKDVLV
+295 KAAYESLKEVLV
-307 GGNDD
+307 GDDDD

-326 EHIYIANDS
+326 EHIYIAKDS

-358 LQRENPATK
+358 LQRKNPATK
-367 KQREN
+367 KQRE
-372 PATKKQRENPNLND
+372 KPNLYD
-386 DCIDKLYKKEGSFSI
+386 ERIDKLYKKEDSFSI

-421 LLGSYWREEGKRKD
+421 LLGSYCREGGKSNN

-441 DGAYSDMLYLFST
+441 DGAYSAISYLFSA

-467 VVQQL
+467 VVQKL
-472 LEAYKGLQRF
+472 LEVYKGLQRF

-501 KLRKVWDELNIITP
+501 KLHKVWDELDIITP

-530 PEKIKLY
+530 PEKIKLC

-547 WSDSQTEKDNGTQY
+547 WSDNQTKSDNGTQY

-580 ISTDAKLFRRDETIC
+580 VSSDAKLFRHDATIG
-595 YEDGMYERFDYYH
+595 YEDGMYERFDYYQ
-608 LKPTTLLGKSYIGNY
+608 LKSKTLLGKSYVGNY

-628 AVLSAFKNAVT
+628 AVLSAFNNAVT

-644 KKLVPKDNEK
+644 KKLVPKDNEN
-654 VPTYLKRFK
+654 VPKYLKRLK
-663 QYYADFYQ
+663 QDYAGFYQ

-676 DIVVNAN
+676 D
-683 KRENSQDSEEVL
+683 
-695 SAFKNAVTKLH
+695 
-706 LEKKL
+706 
-711 VPKDN
+711 
-716 EKVPTYL
+716 
-723 KRLKQKYANFYQILM
+723 
-738 NDVNVVDAYKSMKQH
+738 NVVDAYNSMKQH
-753 ILATLASLIRVPAAI
+753 ILATLASLSRVPAAI
-768 ELAAQTDLDIDELI
+768 ELATQTDLDIDDFI
-782 DEIMNLPS
+782 DEIMKLPS

-804 EANKREKKP
+804 EAKKREKKP

-827 AKSSEGLRKSRGTEN
+827 EKSSKGLRKSRGTEN

-868 RHKTKGL
+868 RHQTKGL

-885 EFVANKNK
+885 EFIANKNK

-902 AYEIVKN
+902 DYEIVKN
-909 KRFTV
+909 KRFIK

-919 KLSVKLNYSQPNNN
+919 HLSMNLNYSQPN
-933 KIDVNSEVREI
+933 KFDINSKVREI
-944 ISNGGIKHIIGID
+944 IRNGGIKHIIGID
-957 RGERNLLYLSLI
+957 RGERNLIYLSLI
-969 DLKGNIVMQKSLN
+969 DMEGNIVMQKSLN

-1005 RQDARRNWK
+1005 NKEARRNWK
-1014 KIANIK
+1014 MIANIK

-1033 ISKML
+1033 ISKMM
-1038 VEYNAI
+1038 VEYDAI

-1086 INEVG
+1086 ANETG
-1091 GLLHAFQLTSEFKKF
+1091 GLLHALQLTSEFKNF
-1106 KKSEYQNGCLFYIPA
+1106 KKSDHQNGCLFYIPA
-1121 WKTSKIDPATGFANL
+1121 WNTSKIDPTTGFVNL
-1136 LDTRYTNADKALEFF
+1136 FDTRYTNADKALEFF
-1151 RKFDAIRYNEEKDWF
+1151 SKFDAIRYNEEKDWF

-1183 TKWILC
+1183 TKWTLC
-1189 THGKRLRFKR
+1189 TYGKRLRSFK
-1199 NSTRVQEVVVLTDE
+1199 NPTKQYNWDSEVVALTDE
-1213 FKKILGEAGID
+1213 FKRILGEADID
-1224 IHVNLKEAICNLEG
+1224 IHENLKDAIRNLEG
-1238 KKNLEPL
+1238 KRRKYLEPL
-1245 MQFMKLLLQLR
+1245 MQFMRLLLQLR

-1272 DENGI
+1272 DENGV
-1277 FYDSRSCGE
+1277 FYDSRSCGD

-1310 IKEAKELD
+1310 IKEAKELG
-1318 KVKFDISNKAW
+1318 KVKYDISNKAW
-1329 LNFAQQKPYKNG
+1329 LNFVQQKPYKNE

>member
-18 GVELKPVGKTQ
+18 GVELKPVGNTQ
-29 ELIEAKK
+29 ELIEARK

-63 DKCLNCVKIKKDD
+63 DKCLNCVKIEKDD

-89 DAEDFD
+89 ESVDFD

-154 DNRKNLYSGDA
+154 NNRKNLYSGDA

-193 ETGVNKYF
+193 ETGVNEYF
-201 SDIENEFTAILYEMH
+201 SSIEAEFTDTLNGKH
-216 LSDLFQIDYFNNTLT
+216 LADLFQIDYFNNTLT

-252 KQQHKTVRVPLLKTL
+252 KQQHKNVRIPLLKKI
-267 HKMILSER
+267 HKMILSDR

-295 KETYESLKDVLV
+295 KAAYESLKEVLV
-307 GGNDD
+307 GDDDD

-326 EHIYIANDS
+326 EHIYIAKDS

-358 LQRENPATK
+358 LQRK
-367 KQREN
+367 N
-372 PATKKQRENPNLND
+372 PATKKQRENPNLYD
-386 DCIDKLYKKEGSFSI
+386 ERIDKLYKKEGSFSI

-421 LLGSYWREEGKRKD
+421 LLGSYCREGGKSNN

-441 DGAYSDMLYLFST
+441 DGAYSAISYLFSA

-467 VVQQL
+467 VVQKL
-472 LEAYKGLQRF
+472 LEVYKGLQRF

-501 KLRKVWDELNIITP
+501 KLHKVWDELDIITP

-530 PEKIKLY
+530 PEKIKLC

-547 WSDSQTEKDNGTQY
+547 WSDNQTKSDNGTQY

-580 ISTDAKLFRRDETIC
+580 VSSDAKLFRHDATIG
-595 YEDGMYERFDYYH
+595 YEDGMYERFDYYQ
-608 LKPTTLLGKSYIGNY
+608 LKSKTLLGKSYVGNY

-628 AVLSAFKNAVT
+628 AVLSAFNNAVT

-644 KKLVPKDNEK
+644 KKLVPKDNEN
-654 VPTYLKRFK
+654 VPKYLKRLK
-663 QYYADFYQ
+663 QDYAGFYQ

-676 DIVVNAN
+676 D
-683 KRENSQDSEEVL
+683 
-695 SAFKNAVTKLH
+695 
-706 LEKKL
+706 
-711 VPKDN
+711 
-716 EKVPTYL
+716 
-723 KRLKQKYANFYQILM
+723 
-738 NDVNVVDAYKSMKQH
+738 NVVDAYNSMKQH
-753 ILATLASLIRVPAAI
+753 ILATLASLSRVPAAI
-768 ELAAQTDLDIDELI
+768 ELATQTDLDIDDFI
-782 DEIMNLPS
+782 DEIMKLPS

-804 EANKREKKP
+804 EAKKREKKP

-827 AKSSEGLRKSRGTEN
+827 EKSSKGLRKSRGTEN

-868 RHKTKGL
+868 RHQTKGL

-885 EFVANKNK
+885 EFIANKNK

-902 AYEIVKN
+902 DYEIVKN
-909 KRFTV
+909 KRFIK

-919 KLSVKLNYSQPNNN
+919 HLSMNLNYSQPN
-933 KIDVNSEVREI
+933 KFDINSKVREI
-944 ISNGGIKHIIGID
+944 IRNGGIKHIIGID
-957 RGERNLLYLSLI
+957 RGERNLIYLSLI
-969 DLKGNIVMQKSLN
+969 DMEGNIVMQKSLN

-1005 RQDARRNWK
+1005 NKEARRNWK
-1014 KIANIK
+1014 MIANIK

-1033 ISKML
+1033 ISKMM
-1038 VEYNAI
+1038 VEYDAI

-1086 INEVG
+1086 ANETG
-1091 GLLHAFQLTSEFKKF
+1091 GLLHALQLTSEFKNF
-1106 KKSEYQNGCLFYIPA
+1106 KKSDHQNGCLFYIPA
-1121 WKTSKIDPATGFANL
+1121 WNTSKIDPTTGFVNL
-1136 LDTRYTNADKALEFF
+1136 FDTRYTNADKALEFF
-1151 RKFDAIRYNEEKDWF
+1151 SKFDAIRYNEEKDWF

-1183 TKWILC
+1183 TKWTLC
-1189 THGKRLRFKR
+1189 TYGKRLRSFK
-1199 NSTRVQEVVVLTDE
+1199 NPTKQYNWDSEVVALTDE
-1213 FKKILGEAGID
+1213 FKRILGEADID
-1224 IHVNLKEAICNLEG
+1224 IHENLKDAIRNLEG
-1238 KKNLEPL
+1238 KRRKYLEPL
-1245 MQFMKLLLQLR
+1245 MQFMRLLLQLR

-1272 DENGI
+1272 DENGV
-1277 FYDSRSCGE
+1277 FYDSRSCGD

-1310 IKEAKELD
+1310 IKEAKELG
-1318 KVKFDISNKAW
+1318 KVKYDISNKAW
-1329 LNFAQQKPYKNG
+1329 LNFAQQKPYKNE

>member
-10 LYSLTKTI
+10 LYSLNKTI
-18 GVELKPVGKTQ
+18 GVELKPVGNTEK
-29 ELIEAKK
+29 LIEARK
-36 LIEQDDQRA
+36 LIEQDEQRA

-63 DKCLNCVKIKKDD
+63 DKCLNSVKIKKDD
-76 LEKYVSL
+76 LEKYMSL
-83 AENSNR
+83 AENSKKN
-89 DAEDFD
+89 EKKL
-95 NIKTKMRNQ
+95 NEVKEEMRKQ
-104 ITESFKK
+104 ITDAFEKNSFLFNQNLIKK
-111 NPLFVGLFKKEL
+111 
-123 ITNYLPNFVSEE
+123 YLPGSDSVSEE
-135 ERVVVNK
+135 EKKVVNK
-142 FSKFTTYFDAFN
+142 FSKITTYFDAFN
-154 DNRKNLYSGDA
+154 KNRKNLYSGDA
-165 KSGTIAY
+165 KSGTIVY

-193 ETGVNKYF
+193 EIGVHEYF
-201 SDIENEFTAILYEMH
+201 SSIETEFTVILNGMH

-231 QKKIDNYNYI
+231 QKKIENYNHV
-241 VGAVNKAVNLY
+241 VGAVNKAANLY
-252 KQQHKTVRVPLLKTL
+252 KQQHKNVRISLLKTL
-267 HKMILSER
+267 KKMILSDR

-282 ERFESDEEMLTAI
+282 EHFESDEEMLTAI
-295 KETYESLKDVLV
+295 KAAYESLKEVLV
-307 GGNDD
+307 GDDDD

-326 EHIYIANDS
+326 DHIYIANDL

-358 LQRENPATK
+358 LRRKNPATK
-367 KQREN
+367 KQRET
-372 PATKKQRENPNLND
+372 PDSYDER
-386 DCIDKLYKKEGSFSI
+386 IDKLYKKECSFSI
-401 AYLNRLVDTKEHIT
+401 AYLNQLVETKEHIT

-421 LLGSYWREEGKRKD
+421 LLGSYCREEGKRKD
-435 DFFKQI
+435 DFFKRI
-441 DGAYSDMLYLFST
+441 DGAYCAISHLFWGK
-454 EHGEIAQSDSDTA
+454 HGEIAQSDSDIELI
-467 VVQQL
+467 QKL
-472 LEAYKGLQRF
+472 LDAYKGLQRF

-494 KDNEFDA
+494 KDNEFDV

-515 LYDKVRNWLSRKIYN
+515 LYDKVRNWLTRKIYN

-547 WSDSQTEKDNGTQY
+547 WPDSQTKHDNGTQY

-566 RKKNEIGEYDFYLG
+566 RNKNEIGEYDFYLG
-580 ISTDAKLFRRDETIC
+580 ISADAKLFRRDATIG

-628 AVLSAFKNAVT
+628 AVLSAFNAAIT
-639 KLHLE
+639 KL
-644 KKLVPKDNEK
+644 
-654 VPTYLKRFK
+654 
-663 QYYADFYQ
+663 Q
-671 ILMND
+671 
-676 DIVVNAN
+676 
-683 KRENSQDSEEVL
+683 
-695 SAFKNAVTKLH
+695 

-723 KRLKQKYANFYQILM
+723 KRLKLNYAGFYQILM
-738 NDVNVVDAYKSMKQH
+738 NDDNVVDAYNSMKQH
-753 ILATLASLIRVPAAI
+753 IHATLASLSRVPAAI
-768 ELAAQTDLDIDELI
+768 ELATQTDLDIDELI
-782 DEIMNLPS
+782 DKIMNLPS

-827 AKSSEGLRKSRGTEN
+827 EKSSKGERKSRGTEN

-885 EFVANKNK
+885 EFIANKNK
-893 LNDKKKSIF
+893 LNDKKKSVF
-902 AYEIVKN
+902 DYEIIKN
-909 KRFTV
+909 KRFIS

-919 KLSVKLNYSQPNNN
+919 HLSLKLNYTQPN
-933 KIDVNSEVREI
+933 KFDVNSKVREI
-944 ISNGGIKHIIGID
+944 IRNGGIEHIIGID

-969 DLKGNIVMQKSLN
+969 DMKGNIVMQKSLN
-982 ILKDDHNAKGTD
+982 ILKDDHNAKETD

-1005 RQDARRNWK
+1005 NKEARRNWK

-1033 ISKML
+1033 ISKMM

-1044 VVLEDLNPG
+1044 VVLEDLNQG

-1070 RMLIDK
+1070 KTLIDK
-1076 LNFYVDKHKD
+1076 LNYYVDKHKD
-1086 INEVG
+1086 ANETG
-1091 GLLHAFQLTSEFKKF
+1091 GLLHALQLTSEFKNF
-1106 KKSEYQNGCLFYIPA
+1106 KKSEHQNGCLFYIPA
-1121 WKTSKIDPATGFANL
+1121 WNTSKIDPATGFVNL
-1136 LDTRYTNADKALEFF
+1136 FDTRYTNAEKALEFF
-1151 RKFDAIRYNEEKDWF
+1151 SKFDAIRYNEEKDWF

-1172 DKFTQKAHGTR
+1172 DKFTQKAHGTC
-1183 TKWILC
+1183 TKWTLC
-1189 THGKRLRFKR
+1189 TYGMRLRSFK
-1199 NSTRVQEVVVLTDE
+1199 NPAKQYNWDSEVVTLTDE
-1213 FKKILGEAGID
+1213 FKRILGEAGID
-1224 IHVNLKEAICNLEG
+1224 IHENLKDAISNLEG
-1238 KKNLEPL
+1238 KRRKYLEPL

-1256 NSKAG
+1256 NSRKNPE
-1261 TDEDYILSPVA
+1261 EDYILSPVA
-1272 DENGI
+1272 DENGV
-1277 FYDSRSCGE
+1277 FYDSRSCGDK
-1286 QLPENADAN
+1286 LPENADAN

-1310 IKEAKELD
+1310 IKEAKEFG
-1318 KVKFDISNKAW
+1318 KVKYDISNKAW
-1329 LNFAQQKPYKNG
+1329 LNFAQQKPYKNE

>member
-18 GVELKPVGKTQ
+18 GVELKPVGNTQ
-29 ELIEAKK
+29 ELIEARK

-63 DKCLNCVKIKKDD
+63 DKCLNCVKIEKDD

-89 DAEDFD
+89 ESVDFD

-154 DNRKNLYSGDA
+154 NNRKNLYSGDA

-193 ETGVNKYF
+193 ETGVNEYF
-201 SDIENEFTAILYEMH
+201 SSIEAEFTDTLNGKH
-216 LSDLFQIDYFNNTLT
+216 LADLFQIDYFNNTLT

-252 KQQHKTVRVPLLKTL
+252 KQQHKNVRIPLLKKI
-267 HKMILSER
+267 HKMILSDR

-295 KETYESLKDVLV
+295 KAAYESLKEVLV
-307 GGNDD
+307 GDDDD

-326 EHIYIANDS
+326 EHIYIAKDS

-358 LQRENPATK
+358 LQRK
-367 KQREN
+367 N
-372 PATKKQRENPNLND
+372 PATKKQRENPNLYD
-386 DCIDKLYKKEGSFSI
+386 ERIDKLYKKEGSFSI

-421 LLGSYWREEGKRKD
+421 LLGSYCREGGKSNN

-441 DGAYSDMLYLFST
+441 DGAYSAISYLFSA

-467 VVQQL
+467 VVQKL
-472 LEAYKGLQRF
+472 LEVYKGLQRF

-501 KLRKVWDELNIITP
+501 KLHKVWDELDIITP

-530 PEKIKLY
+530 PEKIKLC

-547 WSDSQTEKDNGTQY
+547 WSDNQTKSDNGTQY

-580 ISTDAKLFRRDETIC
+580 VSSDAKLFRHDATIG
-595 YEDGMYERFDYYH
+595 YEDGMYERFDYYQ
-608 LKPTTLLGKSYIGNY
+608 LKSKTLLGKSYVGNY

-628 AVLSAFKNAVT
+628 AVLSAFNNAVT

-644 KKLVPKDNEK
+644 KKLVPKDNEN
-654 VPTYLKRFK
+654 VPKYLKRLK
-663 QYYADFYQ
+663 QDYAGFYQ

-676 DIVVNAN
+676 D
-683 KRENSQDSEEVL
+683 
-695 SAFKNAVTKLH
+695 
-706 LEKKL
+706 
-711 VPKDN
+711 
-716 EKVPTYL
+716 
-723 KRLKQKYANFYQILM
+723 
-738 NDVNVVDAYKSMKQH
+738 NVVDAYNSMKQH
-753 ILATLASLIRVPAAI
+753 ILATLASLSRVPAAI
-768 ELAAQTDLDIDELI
+768 ELATQTDLDIDDLI
-782 DEIMNLPS
+782 DEIMKLPS

-804 EANKREKKP
+804 EAKKREKKP

-827 AKSSEGLRKSRGTEN
+827 EKSSKGLRKSRGTEN

-868 RHKTKGL
+868 RHQTKGL

-885 EFVANKNK
+885 EFIANKNK

-902 AYEIVKN
+902 DYEIVKN
-909 KRFTV
+909 KRFIK

-919 KLSVKLNYSQPNNN
+919 HLSMNLNYSQPN
-933 KIDVNSEVREI
+933 KFDINSKVREI
-944 ISNGGIKHIIGID
+944 IRNGGIKHIIGID
-957 RGERNLLYLSLI
+957 RGERNLIYLSLI
-969 DLKGNIVMQKSLN
+969 DMEGNIVMQKSLN

-1005 RQDARRNWK
+1005 NKEARRNWK
-1014 KIANIK
+1014 MIANIK

-1033 ISKML
+1033 ISKMM
-1038 VEYNAI
+1038 VEYDAI

-1086 INEVG
+1086 ANETG
-1091 GLLHAFQLTSEFKKF
+1091 GLLHALQLTSEFKNF
-1106 KKSEYQNGCLFYIPA
+1106 KKSDHQNGCLFYIPA
-1121 WKTSKIDPATGFANL
+1121 WNTSKIDPTTGFVNL
-1136 LDTRYTNADKALEFF
+1136 FDTRYTNADKALEFF
-1151 RKFDAIRYNEEKDWF
+1151 SKFDAIRYNEEKDWF

-1183 TKWILC
+1183 TKWTLC
-1189 THGKRLRFKR
+1189 TYGKRLRSFK
-1199 NSTRVQEVVVLTDE
+1199 NPTKQYNWDSEVVALTDE
-1213 FKKILGEAGID
+1213 FKRILGEADID
-1224 IHVNLKEAICNLEG
+1224 IHENLKDAIRNLEG
-1238 KKNLEPL
+1238 KRRKYLEPL
-1245 MQFMKLLLQLR
+1245 MQFMRLLLQLR

-1272 DENGI
+1272 DENGT
-1277 FYDSRSCGE
+1277 FYDSRSCGDT
-1286 QLPENADAN
+1286 LPKNADAN

-1310 IKEAKELD
+1310 IKETKDLANFKY
-1318 KVKFDISNKAW
+1318 DISNKAW
-1329 LNFAQQKPYKNG
+1329 LNFAQQKPYKNE

>member
-36 LIEQDDQRA
+36 LIERDDQRA

-104 ITESFKK
+104 ITEAFRKNSLFTNLFKK
-111 NPLFVGLFKKEL
+111 NLIKE
-123 ITNYLPNFVSEE
+123 YLPAFVSEE
-135 ERVVVNK
+135 EKSVVNK

-179 PMFLDNIASFNKIS
+179 PIFLDNIASFNAIS
-193 ETGVNKYF
+193 GTGVNECF
-201 SDIENEFTAILYEMH
+201 SGIETEFTDTLEGKRLTE
-216 LSDLFQIDYFNNTLT
+216 LSQIDFFNNTLT

-252 KQQHKTVRVPLLKTL
+252 TQQHKTVRVPLLKTL

-307 GGNDD
+307 GDNDD

-358 LQRENPATK
+358 LQRENP
-367 KQREN
+367 
-372 PATKKQRENPNLND
+372 NLYD
-386 DCIDKLYKKEGSFSI
+386 ERIDKLYKKEGSFSI

-421 LLGSYWREEGKRKD
+421 LLGSYCREEGKRKD

-441 DGAYSDMLYLFST
+441 YSAYSDMLYLFSA

-467 VVQQL
+467 VVQKL

-501 KLRKVWDELNIITP
+501 KLRKVWDELDIITP

-547 WSDSQTEKDNGTQY
+547 WSDNQTKSDNGTQY

-580 ISTDAKLFRRDETIC
+580 ISADAKLFRHDATIV

-623 GEDSN
+623 GEDSK
-628 AVLSAFKNAVT
+628 AVLSAFNA
-639 KLHLE
+639 
-644 KKLVPKDNEK
+644 
-654 VPTYLKRFK
+654 
-663 QYYADFYQ
+663 A
-671 ILMND
+671 I
-676 DIVVNAN
+676 
-683 KRENSQDSEEVL
+683 
-695 SAFKNAVTKLH
+695 TKLH

-885 EFVANKNK
+885 EFIANKNK

-919 KLSVKLNYSQPNNN
+919 KLSVKLNYSQPNNH

-969 DLKGNIVMQKSLN
+969 NTALN
-982 ILKDDHNAKGTD
+982 
-994 YKGLLTEREGE
+994 
-1005 RQDARRNWK
+1005 
-1014 KIANIK
+1014 
-1020 DLKRGYLSQVVHI
+1020 
-1033 ISKML
+1033 
-1038 VEYNAI
+1038 
-1044 VVLEDLNPG
+1044 
-1053 FIRGRQKIE
+1053 
-1062 RNVYEQFE
+1062 
-1070 RMLIDK
+1070 
-1076 LNFYVDKHKD
+1076 
-1086 INEVG
+1086 
-1091 GLLHAFQLTSEFKKF
+1091 
-1106 KKSEYQNGCLFYIPA
+1106 
-1121 WKTSKIDPATGFANL
+1121 
-1136 LDTRYTNADKALEFF
+1136 
-1151 RKFDAIRYNEEKDWF
+1151 
-1166 EFEFDY
+1166 
-1172 DKFTQKAHGTR
+1172 
-1183 TKWILC
+1183 
-1189 THGKRLRFKR
+1189 
-1199 NSTRVQEVVVLTDE
+1199 
-1213 FKKILGEAGID
+1213 
-1224 IHVNLKEAICNLEG
+1224 
-1238 KKNLEPL
+1238 
-1245 MQFMKLLLQLR
+1245 
-1256 NSKAG
+1256 
-1261 TDEDYILSPVA
+1261 
-1272 DENGI
+1272 
-1277 FYDSRSCGE
+1277 
-1286 QLPENADAN
+1286 
-1295 GAYNIARKGLMLIRQ
+1295 
-1310 IKEAKELD
+1310 
-1318 KVKFDISNKAW
+1318 
-1329 LNFAQQKPYKNG
+1329 

>member
-95 NIKTKMRNQ
+95 NIKTKMRNK
-104 ITESFKK
+104 ITEAFRKNSLFTNLFKK
-111 NPLFVGLFKKEL
+111 NLIKE
-123 ITNYLPNFVSEE
+123 YLPAFVSEE
-135 ERVVVNK
+135 EKSVVNK

-179 PMFLDNIASFNKIS
+179 PVFLDNIASFNAIS
-193 ETGVNKYF
+193 GTGVNECF
-201 SDIENEFTAILYEMH
+201 LGIETEFTDTLKGKRLTEF
-216 LSDLFQIDYFNNTLT
+216 FQIDFFNNTLT

-252 KQQHKTVRVPLLKTL
+252 KQQHKTVRVPLLKPL
-267 HKMILSER
+267 YKMILSDR
-275 VTPSWLP
+275 IAPSWLP
-282 ERFESDEEMLTAI
+282 ECFKSDNDMLTAI
-295 KETYESLKDVLV
+295 KAAYESLRDVLV
-307 GGNDD
+307 GDNAD
-312 SLRNLLLNIDNFDL
+312 SLRNLLLDIDNFDL
-326 EHIYIANDS
+326 EHIYIAKDS

-358 LQRENPATK
+358 LQRENP
-367 KQREN
+367 
-372 PATKKQRENPNLND
+372 NLYD
-386 DCIDKLYKKEGSFSI
+386 ERIDKLYKKEGSFSI

-421 LLGSYWREEGKRKD
+421 LLGSYCREKGKRKD

-441 DGAYSDMLYLFST
+441 DGAYCAISHLFWGK
-454 EHGEIAQSDSDTA
+454 HGEIAQSDSDIELI
-467 VVQQL
+467 QKL
-472 LEAYKGLQRF
+472 FDAYKGLQRF

-501 KLRKVWDELNIITP
+501 KLRKVWDELDIITP

-530 PEKIKLY
+530 PEKIKLC

-547 WSDSQTEKDNGTQY
+547 WSDNQTKSDNGTQY

-580 ISTDAKLFRRDETIC
+580 ISADAKLFRRDETIC

-608 LKPTTLLGKSYIGNY
+608 LKPNTLLGKSYIGNY
-623 GEDSN
+623 GEDSK
-628 AVLSAFKNAVT
+628 AVLSAFNAAIT
-639 KLHLE
+639 KL
-644 KKLVPKDNEK
+644 
-654 VPTYLKRFK
+654 
-663 QYYADFYQ
+663 Q
-671 ILMND
+671 
-676 DIVVNAN
+676 
-683 KRENSQDSEEVL
+683 
-695 SAFKNAVTKLH
+695 

-723 KRLKQKYANFYQILM
+723 KRLKQNYANFYQILM
-738 NDVNVVDAYKSMKQH
+738 NDDNVVDAYKSMKQH
-753 ILATLASLIRVPAAI
+753 ILATLATLIRVPAAI
-768 ELAAQTDLDIDELI
+768 ELAAQTDLDVDELI

-885 EFVANKNK
+885 EFIANKNK

-1033 ISKML
+1033 ISKMM

-1076 LNFYVDKHKD
+1076 LNFYVDKHKEA
-1086 INEVG
+1086 NETG
-1091 GLLHAFQLTSEFKKF
+1091 GLLHALQLTSEFENF
-1106 KKSEYQNGCLFYIPA
+1106 KKSEHQNGCLFYIPA
-1121 WKTSKIDPATGFANL
+1121 WNTSKIDPATGFANL
-1136 LDTRYTNADKALEFF
+1136 FDTRYTNAVEAQEFF
-1151 RKFDAIRYNEEKDWF
+1151 SKFDEIRYNEEKDWF

-1183 TKWILC
+1183 TKWTLC
-1189 THGKRLRFKR
+1189 TYGMRLRSFK
-1199 NSTRVQEVVVLTDE
+1199 NPAKQYNWDSEVVALTDE
-1213 FKKILGEAGID
+1213 FKRILEEAGID
-1224 IHVNLKEAICNLEG
+1224 IHENLKDAIRNLKG
-1238 KKNLEPL
+1238 KKQKNLEPL

-1277 FYDSRSCGE
+1277 FYDSRSCGDE
-1286 QLPENADAN
+1286 LPENADAN
-1295 GAYNIARKGLMLIRQ
+1295 GAYNIARKGLMMIEQ
-1310 IKEAKELD
+1310 IKNAEDLNN
-1318 KVKFDISNKAW
+1318 VKFDISNKAW

>member
-104 ITESFKK
+104 ITEAFRKNSLFTNLFKK
-111 NPLFVGLFKKEL
+111 NLIKE
-123 ITNYLPNFVSEE
+123 YLPAFVSEE
-135 ERVVVNK
+135 EKSVVNK
-142 FSKFTTYFDAFN
+142 FTKFTTYFDAFN

-179 PMFLDNIASFNKIS
+179 PMFLDNIASFNIIS
-193 ETGVNKYF
+193 ETGVNEYF
-201 SDIENEFTAILYEMH
+201 SSIEAEFTDTLNGKYLA
-216 LSDLFQIDYFNNTLT
+216 DLFQIDYFNNTLT

-252 KQQHKTVRVPLLKTL
+252 KQQHKNVRIPLLKTL
-267 HKMILSER
+267 HKMILSDR

-295 KETYESLKDVLV
+295 KAAYESLRDVLV
-307 GGNDD
+307 GDNDD

-326 EHIYIANDS
+326 EHIYIAKDS

-358 LQRENPATK
+358 LQRENP
-367 KQREN
+367 
-372 PATKKQRENPNLND
+372 NLYD
-386 DCIDKLYKKEGSFSI
+386 ERIDKLYKKEGSFSI

-421 LLGSYWREEGKRKD
+421 LLGSYCREKRKRKD

-441 DGAYSDMLYLFST
+441 DGAYCAISHLFWGK
-454 EHGEIAQSDSDTA
+454 HGEIAQSDSDIELI
-467 VVQQL
+467 QKL
-472 LEAYKGLQRF
+472 FDAYKGLQRF

-501 KLRKVWDELNIITP
+501 KLRKVWDELDIITP

-530 PEKIKLY
+530 PEKIKLC

-547 WSDSQTEKDNGTQY
+547 WSDNQTKSDNGTQY

-580 ISTDAKLFRRDETIC
+580 ISADAKLFRRDETIC

-608 LKPTTLLGKSYIGNY
+608 LKPNTLLGKSYIGNY
-623 GEDSN
+623 GEDSK
-628 AVLSAFKNAVT
+628 AVLSAFNAAIT
-639 KLHLE
+639 KL
-644 KKLVPKDNEK
+644 
-654 VPTYLKRFK
+654 
-663 QYYADFYQ
+663 Q
-671 ILMND
+671 
-676 DIVVNAN
+676 
-683 KRENSQDSEEVL
+683 
-695 SAFKNAVTKLH
+695 

-723 KRLKQKYANFYQILM
+723 KRLKQNYANFYQILM
-738 NDVNVVDAYKSMKQH
+738 NDDNVVDAYKSMKQH
-753 ILATLASLIRVPAAI
+753 IFATLTSLIRVPAAI
-768 ELAAQTDLDIDELI
+768 ELATQTDLDIDELI
-782 DEIMNLPS
+782 DEILNLSS

-909 KRFTV
+909 KRYTV

-982 ILKDDHNAKGTD
+982 ILKNEHNVKGTD

-1033 ISKML
+1033 ISKMM

-1086 INEVG
+1086 ANETG
-1091 GLLHAFQLTSEFKKF
+1091 GLLHALQLTSEFENF
-1106 KKSEYQNGCLFYIPA
+1106 KKSEHQNGCLFYIPA
-1121 WKTSKIDPATGFANL
+1121 WNTSKIDPATGFANL
-1136 LDTRYTNADKALEFF
+1136 FDTRYTNAVEAQKFLS
-1151 RKFDAIRYNEEKDWF
+1151 KFDEIRHNEEKDWF

-1183 TKWILC
+1183 TKWTLC
-1189 THGKRLRFKR
+1189 TYGMRLRSFK
-1199 NSTRVQEVVVLTDE
+1199 NPAKQYNWDSEVVALTDE
-1213 FKKILGEAGID
+1213 FKRILGKAGID
-1224 IHVNLKEAICNLEG
+1224 IHENLKDAICNLEG
-1238 KKNLEPL
+1238 KKDLEPL
-1245 MQFMKLLLQLR
+1245 LQFMKLLLQLR
-1256 NSKAG
+1256 NSRKNPE
-1261 TDEDYILSPVA
+1261 EDYILSPVA

-1277 FYDSRSCGE
+1277 FYDSRSCGDT
-1286 QLPENADAN
+1286 LPKNADAN
-1295 GAYNIARKGLMLIRQ
+1295 GAYNIARKGLMLIEQ
-1310 IKEAKELD
+1310 IKNTEDLD
-1318 KVKFDISNKAW
+1318 TIKFDISNKAW

>member
-1 MKEIKELTG
+1 M
-10 LYSLTKTI
+10 
-18 GVELKPVGKTQ
+18 
-29 ELIEAKK
+29 
-36 LIEQDDQRA
+36 
-45 EDYKIVKDIIDR
+45 
-57 YHKDFI
+57 
-63 DKCLNCVKIKKDD
+63 
-76 LEKYVSL
+76 
-83 AENSNR
+83 
-89 DAEDFD
+89 
-95 NIKTKMRNQ
+95 
-104 ITESFKK
+104 
-111 NPLFVGLFKKEL
+111 
-123 ITNYLPNFVSEE
+123 
-135 ERVVVNK
+135 
-142 FSKFTTYFDAFN
+142 
-154 DNRKNLYSGDA
+154 
-165 KSGTIAY
+165 
-172 RLIHENL
+172 
-179 PMFLDNIASFNKIS
+179 LD
-193 ETGVNKYF
+193 
-201 SDIENEFTAILYEMH
+201 
-216 LSDLFQIDYFNNTLT
+216 
-231 QKKIDNYNYI
+231 
-241 VGAVNKAVNLY
+241 
-252 KQQHKTVRVPLLKTL
+252 
-267 HKMILSER
+267 
-275 VTPSWLP
+275 
-282 ERFESDEEMLTAI
+282 
-295 KETYESLKDVLV
+295 
-307 GGNDD
+307 
-312 SLRNLLLNIDNFDL
+312 
-326 EHIYIANDS
+326 
-335 GLTSISQ
+335 
-342 QIFGYYDTY
+342 
-351 TLAIKDQ
+351 
-358 LQRENPATK
+358 
-367 KQREN
+367 
-372 PATKKQRENPNLND
+372 
-386 DCIDKLYKKEGSFSI
+386 
-401 AYLNRLVDTKEHIT
+401 
-415 INEYYR
+415 
-421 LLGSYWREEGKRKD
+421 
-435 DFFKQI
+435 
-441 DGAYSDMLYLFST
+441 
-454 EHGEIAQSDSDTA
+454 
-467 VVQQL
+467 
-472 LEAYKGLQRF
+472 AYKGLQRF

-501 KLRKVWDELNIITP
+501 KLRKVWDELDIITP

-530 PEKIKLY
+530 PEKIKLC

-547 WSDSQTEKDNGTQY
+547 WSDNQTESDNGTQY

-580 ISTDAKLFRRDETIC
+580 ISADAKLFRRDATIGN
-595 YEDGMYERFDYYH
+595 EDGMYERFNYYH
-608 LKPTTLLGKSYIGNY
+608 LKPKTLLGKSYIGKY
-623 GEDSN
+623 KEDSN
-628 AVLSAFKNAVT
+628 AVLSAFNAAIT
-639 KLHLE
+639 KLQLE

-671 ILMND
+671 ILMNA
-676 DIVVNAN
+676 DIVVDAY
-683 KRENSQDSEEVL
+683 KRENGQDSEEVL
-695 SAFKNAVTKLH
+695 SVFKDAVTKLH

-885 EFVANKNK
+885 EFIANKNK

-902 AYEIVKN
+902 AYGIVKN

-1086 INEVG
+1086 ANETG
-1091 GLLHAFQLTSEFKKF
+1091 GLLHALQLTSEFENF
-1106 KKSEYQNGCLFYIPA
+1106 KKSEHQNGCLFYIPA
-1121 WKTSKIDPATGFANL
+1121 WNTSKIDPATGFANL
-1136 LDTRYTNADKALEFF
+1136 FDTRYTNAVEAQKFF
-1151 RKFDAIRYNEEKDWF
+1151 SKFDEIRYNEEKDRF

-1183 TKWILC
+1183 TKWTLC
-1189 THGKRLRFKR
+1189 TYGMRLRSFK
-1199 NSTRVQEVVVLTDE
+1199 NPAKQYNWDSEVVVLTDE
-1213 FKKILGEAGID
+1213 FKRILGKAGID
-1224 IHVNLKEAICNLEG
+1224 IHENLKDAICNLED
-1238 KKNLEPL
+1238 KKDLEPL

-1256 NSKAG
+1256 NSRKNPE
-1261 TDEDYILSPVA
+1261 EDYILSPVA

-1277 FYDSRSCGE
+1277 FYDSRSCGDT
-1286 QLPENADAN
+1286 LPKNADAN
-1295 GAYNIARKGLMLIRQ
+1295 GAYNIARKGLMLIEQ
-1310 IKEAKELD
+1310 IKNTEDLD
-1318 KVKFDISNKAW
+1318 TIKFDISNKAW

>member
-29 ELIEAKK
+29 ELIEARK

-63 DKCLNCVKIKKDD
+63 DKCLNCVKIEKDD

-83 AENSNR
+83 TENSNR
-89 DAEDFD
+89 EAVDFD

-104 ITESFKK
+104 ITENFKK

-154 DNRKNLYSGDA
+154 NNRKNLYSGDA

-193 ETGVNKYF
+193 ETGVNEYF
-201 SDIENEFTAILYEMH
+201 SSIEAEFTDTLNGKH
-216 LSDLFQIDYFNNTLT
+216 LADLFQIDYFNNTLT

-252 KQQHKTVRVPLLKTL
+252 KQQHKNVRIPLLKKI
-267 HKMILSER
+267 HKMILSDR

-295 KETYESLKDVLV
+295 KAAYESLKEVLV
-307 GGNDD
+307 GDDD

-326 EHIYIANDS
+326 EHIYIAKDS

-358 LQRENPATK
+358 LQRK
-367 KQREN
+367 N
-372 PATKKQRENPNLND
+372 PATKKQRENPNLYD
-386 DCIDKLYKKEGSFSI
+386 ERIDKLYKKEGSFSI
-401 AYLNRLVDTKEHIT
+401 AYLNQLVDTKEHIT

-421 LLGSYWREEGKRKD
+421 LLGSYCREEGKCKD

-441 DGAYSDMLYLFST
+441 DGAYSDMLYLFSA

-501 KLRKVWDELNIITP
+501 KLRKVWDELNIITQ

-537 FENNGKLLSG
+537 FENNGKFLSG
-547 WSDSQTEKDNGTQY
+547 WLDNQTKSDNGTQY

-580 ISTDAKLFRRDETIC
+580 ISADAKLFRRDETIC

-608 LKPTTLLGKSYIGNY
+608 LKTTTLLGKSYIGNY

-628 AVLSAFKNAVT
+628 AVLSAFNAAIT
-639 KLHLE
+639 KL
-644 KKLVPKDNEK
+644 
-654 VPTYLKRFK
+654 
-663 QYYADFYQ
+663 Q
-671 ILMND
+671 
-676 DIVVNAN
+676 
-683 KRENSQDSEEVL
+683 
-695 SAFKNAVTKLH
+695 

-723 KRLKQKYANFYQILM
+723 KRLKQDYANFYQILM
-738 NDVNVVDAYKSMKQH
+738 NDDNVVDAYKSMKQH

-768 ELAAQTDLDIDELI
+768 ELATQTDLDIDELI
-782 DEIMNLPS
+782 DEIMKLPS

-804 EANKREKKP
+804 EANKMEKKP
-813 LFLFKMS
+813 LFLFKMN

-855 QNVFSIGSGMVFF
+855 QNVFSIGNGMVFF
-868 RHKTKGL
+868 RHQTKGL

-902 AYEIVKN
+902 DYEIVKN

-919 KLSVKLNYSQPNNN
+919 KLSMNFNYSQPN
-933 KIDVNSEVREI
+933 KFDVNSKIREI
-944 ISNGGIKHIIGID
+944 IRNGGIEHIIGID

-982 ILKDDHNAKGTD
+982 IIKDDHNAKGTD

-1005 RQDARRNWK
+1005 NKEARRNWK

-1033 ISKML
+1033 ISKMI

-1044 VVLEDLNPG
+1044 VVLEDLNSG
-1053 FIRGRQKIE
+1053 FIRSRQKIE

-1086 INEVG
+1086 ANETG
-1091 GLLHAFQLTSEFKKF
+1091 GLLHALQLTSEFKNF
-1106 KKSEYQNGCLFYIPA
+1106 KKSEHQNGCLFYIPA
-1121 WKTSKIDPATGFANL
+1121 WNTSKIDPATGFVNPF
-1136 LDTRYTNADKALEFF
+1136 DTRYTNAEKTLEFF
-1151 RKFDAIRYNEEKDWF
+1151 SKFDAIRYNEEKDWF

-1172 DKFTQKAHGTR
+1172 DEFTQKAHGTR
-1183 TKWILC
+1183 TRWTLC
-1189 THGKRLRFKR
+1189 TYGMRLRSFK
-1199 NSTRVQEVVVLTDE
+1199 NPAKQYNWDSEVVALTDE
-1213 FKKILGEAGID
+1213 FKRILGEAGID
-1224 IHVNLKEAICNLEG
+1224 IHENLKDAIRNLEG
-1238 KKNLEPL
+1238 KRRKYLEPL
-1245 MQFMKLLLQLR
+1245 MQFMRLLLQLR

-1277 FYDSRSCGE
+1277 FYDSRSCGD

-1310 IKEAKELD
+1310 IKETKDLANFKY
-1318 KVKFDISNKAW
+1318 DISNKAW
-1329 LNFAQQKPYKNG
+1329 LNFAQQKPYKNE

>member
-1 MKEIKELTG
+1 
-10 LYSLTKTI
+10 
-18 GVELKPVGKTQ
+18 
-29 ELIEAKK
+29 
-36 LIEQDDQRA
+36 
-45 EDYKIVKDIIDR
+45 
-57 YHKDFI
+57 
-63 DKCLNCVKIKKDD
+63 
-76 LEKYVSL
+76 
-83 AENSNR
+83 
-89 DAEDFD
+89 
-95 NIKTKMRNQ
+95 
-104 ITESFKK
+104 
-111 NPLFVGLFKKEL
+111 
-123 ITNYLPNFVSEE
+123 
-135 ERVVVNK
+135 
-142 FSKFTTYFDAFN
+142 
-154 DNRKNLYSGDA
+154 
-165 KSGTIAY
+165 
-172 RLIHENL
+172 
-179 PMFLDNIASFNKIS
+179 
-193 ETGVNKYF
+193 
-201 SDIENEFTAILYEMH
+201 
-216 LSDLFQIDYFNNTLT
+216 
-231 QKKIDNYNYI
+231 
-241 VGAVNKAVNLY
+241 
-252 KQQHKTVRVPLLKTL
+252 
-267 HKMILSER
+267 MILSDR
-275 VTPSWLP
+275 IAPSWLP
-282 ERFESDEEMLTAI
+282 ECFKSDNDMLTAI
-295 KETYESLKDVLV
+295 KAAYESLRNVLV
-307 GGNDD
+307 GDNDD
-312 SLRNLLLNIDNFDL
+312 SLRNLLLNIDHYDL

-342 QIFGYYDTY
+342 KIFGCYDTY

-358 LQRENPATK
+358 LQRDYPATK
-367 KQREN
+367 KQRET
-372 PATKKQRENPNLND
+372 PDLYDER
-386 DCIDKLYKKEGSFSI
+386 IDKLYKKVGSFSI
-401 AYLNRLVDTKEHIT
+401 AYLNRLVDAKGHFA
-415 INEYYR
+415 INEYYKQ
-421 LLGSYWREEGKRKD
+421 LGSYCREEVKEKD

-441 DGAYSDMLYLFST
+441 DGAYSAISHLFFG
-454 EHGEIAQSDSDTA
+454 EHGEIAQSDSD
-467 VVQQL
+467 VELVQKL
-472 LEAYKGLQRF
+472 LDAYKGVQRF

-501 KLRKVWDELNIITP
+501 KLRKVWDELDIITP

-530 PEKIKLY
+530 PEKIKLC

-547 WSDSQTEKDNGTQY
+547 WVDSRTKSDNGTQY

-580 ISTDAKLFRRDETIC
+580 ISADTKLFRRDAAIS
-595 YEDGMYERFDYYH
+595 YDDGMYERLDYYQ
-608 LKPTTLLGKSYIGNY
+608 LKSKTLLGNGYVGDY
-623 GEDSN
+623 GQDSLKL
-628 AVLSAFKNAVT
+628 LSAFKNAAA
-639 KLHLE
+639 KFQFE
-644 KKLVPKDNEK
+644 KEMVPKDK
-654 VPTYLKRFK
+654 
-663 QYYADFYQ
+663 
-671 ILMND
+671 
-676 DIVVNAN
+676 
-683 KRENSQDSEEVL
+683 EN
-695 SAFKNAVTKLH
+695 
-706 LEKKL
+706 
-711 VPKDN
+711 VPK
-716 EKVPTYL
+716 YL
-723 KRLKQKYANFYQILM
+723 KRLKMDYAGSYQILM
-738 NDVNVVDAYKSMKQH
+738 DDDKVVDAYKSMKLH
-753 ILATLASLIRVPAAI
+753 ILATLASSIRVPAAI
-768 ELAAQTDLDIDELI
+768 ELATQTELGIDELI

-790 ESFGYFP
+790 KSFGYFP
-797 VATAAIE
+797 IVTAAIE
-804 EANKREKKP
+804 EANTRENKP

-827 AKSSEGLRKSRGTEN
+827 ATASKGLRKGRGTEN

-855 QNVFSIGSGMVFF
+855 QSVFDIGSGMVFF
-868 RHKTKGL
+868 RHQTKGL

-885 EFVANKNK
+885 KFVANKNK

-902 AYEIVKN
+902 DYEIVKN

-919 KLSVKLNYSQPNNN
+919 KLSMNLNYSQPN
-933 KIDVNSEVREI
+933 KFDVNSEVREI

-982 ILKDDHNAKGTD
+982 ILKNDHNVKGTD
-994 YKGLLTEREGE
+994 YKGLLKEREGE
-1005 RQDARRNWK
+1005 RKDARHNWK

-1033 ISKML
+1033 ISKMM

-1062 RNVYEQFE
+1062 RNVYDQFE
-1070 RMLIDK
+1070 KMLIDK

-1091 GLLHAFQLTSEFKKF
+1091 GLLHALQLTSEFKNF
-1106 KKSEYQNGCLFYIPA
+1106 KKSEHQNGCLFYIPA
-1121 WKTSKIDPATGFANL
+1121 WNTSKIDPATGFANL

-1151 RKFDAIRYNEEKDWF
+1151 SKFDAIRYNEEKDWF

-1189 THGKRLRFKR
+1189 THGKRLRFLR

-1238 KKNLEPL
+1238 ERQKNLEPL

-1277 FYDSRSCGE
+1277 FYDSRSCGD

-1295 GAYNIARKGLMLIRQ
+1295 GAYNIARKGLMLVEQ
-1310 IKEAKELD
+1310 IKDADDLD
-1318 KVKFDISNKAW
+1318 NVKFDISNKAW

>member
-29 ELIEAKK
+29 ELIEARK

-63 DKCLNCVKIKKDD
+63 DKCLNCVKIEKDD

-89 DAEDFD
+89 EAVDFD

-142 FSKFTTYFDAFN
+142 FSKFTTYFDAFY

-193 ETGVNKYF
+193 ETGVNEYF
-201 SDIENEFTAILYEMH
+201 SSIEAEFTDTLNGKH
-216 LSDLFQIDYFNNTLT
+216 LADLFQIDYFNNTLT

-252 KQQHKTVRVPLLKTL
+252 KQQHKNVRIPLLKKI
-267 HKMILSER
+267 HKMILSDR

-295 KETYESLKDVLV
+295 KASYESLKEVLV
-307 GGNDD
+307 GDDDD

-326 EHIYIANDS
+326 EHIYIAKDS

-358 LQRENPATK
+358 LQRKNPATK
-367 KQREN
+367 KQRE
-372 PATKKQRENPNLND
+372 KPNLYD
-386 DCIDKLYKKEGSFSI
+386 ERIDKLYKKEDSFSI

-421 LLGSYWREEGKRKD
+421 LLGSYCREGGKSNN

-441 DGAYSDMLYLFST
+441 DGAYSAISYLFSA

-467 VVQQL
+467 VVQKL
-472 LEAYKGLQRF
+472 LEVYKGLQRF

-501 KLRKVWDELNIITP
+501 KLHKVWDELDIITP

-530 PEKIKLY
+530 PEKIKLC

-547 WSDSQTEKDNGTQY
+547 WSDNQTKSDNGTQY

-580 ISTDAKLFRRDETIC
+580 VSSDAKLFRHDATIG
-595 YEDGMYERFDYYH
+595 YEDGMYERFDYYQ
-608 LKPTTLLGKSYIGNY
+608 LKSKTLLGKSYVGNY

-628 AVLSAFKNAVT
+628 AVLSAFNNAVT

-644 KKLVPKDNEK
+644 KKLVPKDNEN
-654 VPTYLKRFK
+654 VPKYLKRLK
-663 QYYADFYQ
+663 QDYAGFYQ

-676 DIVVNAN
+676 D
-683 KRENSQDSEEVL
+683 
-695 SAFKNAVTKLH
+695 
-706 LEKKL
+706 
-711 VPKDN
+711 
-716 EKVPTYL
+716 
-723 KRLKQKYANFYQILM
+723 
-738 NDVNVVDAYKSMKQH
+738 NVVDAYNSMKQH
-753 ILATLASLIRVPAAI
+753 ILATLASLSRVPAAI
-768 ELAAQTDLDIDELI
+768 ELATQTDLDIDDFI
-782 DEIMNLPS
+782 DEIMKLPS

-804 EANKREKKP
+804 EAKKREKKP

-827 AKSSEGLRKSRGTEN
+827 EKSSKGLRKSRGTEN

-868 RHKTKGL
+868 RHQTKGL

-885 EFVANKNK
+885 EFIANKNK

-902 AYEIVKN
+902 DYEIVKN
-909 KRFTV
+909 KRFIK

-919 KLSVKLNYSQPNNN
+919 HLSMNLNYSQPN
-933 KIDVNSEVREI
+933 KFDINSKVREI
-944 ISNGGIKHIIGID
+944 IRNGGIKHIIGID
-957 RGERNLLYLSLI
+957 RGERNLIYLSLI
-969 DLKGNIVMQKSLN
+969 DMEGNIVMQKSLN

-1005 RQDARRNWK
+1005 NKEARRNWK
-1014 KIANIK
+1014 MIANIK

-1033 ISKML
+1033 ISKMM
-1038 VEYNAI
+1038 VEYDAI

-1086 INEVG
+1086 ANETG
-1091 GLLHAFQLTSEFKKF
+1091 GLLHALQLTSEFKNF
-1106 KKSEYQNGCLFYIPA
+1106 KKSDHQNGCLFYIPA
-1121 WKTSKIDPATGFANL
+1121 WNTSKIDPTTGFVNL
-1136 LDTRYTNADKALEFF
+1136 FDTRYTNADKALEFF
-1151 RKFDAIRYNEEKDWF
+1151 SKFDAIRYNEEKDWF

-1183 TKWILC
+1183 TKWTLC
-1189 THGKRLRFKR
+1189 TYGKRLRSFK
-1199 NSTRVQEVVVLTDE
+1199 NPTKQYNWDSEVVALTDE
-1213 FKKILGEAGID
+1213 FKRILGEADID
-1224 IHVNLKEAICNLEG
+1224 IHENLKDAIRNLEG
-1238 KKNLEPL
+1238 KRRKYLEPL
-1245 MQFMKLLLQLR
+1245 MQFMRLLLQLR

-1272 DENGI
+1272 DENGV
-1277 FYDSRSCGE
+1277 FYDSRSCGD

-1295 GAYNIARKGLMLIRQ
+1295 GAYNMARKGLMLIRQ
-1310 IKEAKELD
+1310 IKEAKELG
-1318 KVKFDISNKAW
+1318 KVKYDISNKAW
-1329 LNFAQQKPYKNG
+1329 LNFAQQKPYKNE

>member
-29 ELIEAKK
+29 ELIEARK

-63 DKCLNCVKIKKDD
+63 DKCLNCVKIEKDD

-89 DAEDFD
+89 EAEDFD

-154 DNRKNLYSGDA
+154 DNRKNLYSGYA

-275 VTPSWLP
+275 VTQSWLP

-307 GGNDD
+307 GDNDD

-351 TLAIKDQ
+351 TLAIKGQ

-372 PATKKQRENPNLND
+372 PNLYD
-386 DCIDKLYKKEGSFSI
+386 DRIDKLYKKEGSFSI

-421 LLGSYWREEGKRKD
+421 LLGSYCREEGKRKD

-608 LKPTTLLGKSYIGNY
+608 LKPNTLLGKSYIGNY
-623 GEDSN
+623 GEDSK
-628 AVLSAFKNAVT
+628 AVLSAFNAAIT

-695 SAFKNAVTKLH
+695 SAFKDAVTKLH

-909 KRFTV
+909 KRYTV

-1086 INEVG
+1086 ANETG
-1091 GLLHAFQLTSEFKKF
+1091 GLLHALQLTSEFENF
-1106 KKSEYQNGCLFYIPA
+1106 KKSEHQNGCLFYIPA

-1136 LDTRYTNADKALEFF
+1136 FDTRYTNADKALEFF

-1183 TKWILC
+1183 TKWTLC
-1189 THGKRLRFKR
+1189 TYGMRLRFLR
-1199 NSTRVQEVVVLTDE
+1199 NSTRVQEIVVLTDE

-1295 GAYNIARKGLMLIRQ
+1295 GAYNIARKGLMMIEQ
-1310 IKEAKELD
+1310 IKNAEDLGNL
-1318 KVKFDISNKAW
+1318 KFDISNKAW

>member
-104 ITESFKK
+104 ITEAFRKNSLFTNLFKK
-111 NPLFVGLFKKEL
+111 NLIKE
-123 ITNYLPNFVSEE
+123 YLPAFVSEE
-135 ERVVVNK
+135 EKSVVNK

-165 KSGTIAY
+165 KFGTIAY

-179 PMFLDNIASFNKIS
+179 PVFLDNIASFNAIS
-193 ETGVNKYF
+193 GTGVNECF
-201 SDIENEFTAILYEMH
+201 LGIETEFTDTLKGKRLTEF
-216 LSDLFQIDYFNNTLT
+216 FQIDFFNNTLT

-252 KQQHKTVRVPLLKTL
+252 KQQHKTVRVPLLKPL
-267 HKMILSER
+267 YKMILSDR
-275 VTPSWLP
+275 IAPSWLP
-282 ERFESDEEMLTAI
+282 ECFKSDNDMLTAI
-295 KETYESLKDVLV
+295 KAAYESLRDVLV
-307 GGNDD
+307 GDNAD
-312 SLRNLLLNIDNFDL
+312 SLRNLLLDIDNFDL
-326 EHIYIANDS
+326 EHIYIAKDS

-358 LQRENPATK
+358 LQRENP
-367 KQREN
+367 
-372 PATKKQRENPNLND
+372 NLYD
-386 DCIDKLYKKEGSFSI
+386 ERIDKLYKKEGSFSI

-421 LLGSYWREEGKRKD
+421 LLGSYCREKGKRKD

-441 DGAYSDMLYLFST
+441 DGAYCAISHLFWGK
-454 EHGEIAQSDSDTA
+454 HGEIAQSDSDIELI
-467 VVQQL
+467 QKL
-472 LEAYKGLQRF
+472 FDAYKGLQRF

-501 KLRKVWDELNIITP
+501 KLRKVWDELDIITP

-530 PEKIKLY
+530 PEKIKLC

-547 WSDSQTEKDNGTQY
+547 WSDNQTKSDNGTQY

-580 ISTDAKLFRRDETIC
+580 ISADAKLFRRDETIC

-608 LKPTTLLGKSYIGNY
+608 LKPNTLLGKSYIGNY
-623 GEDSN
+623 GEDSK
-628 AVLSAFKNAVT
+628 AVLSAFNAAIT
-639 KLHLE
+639 KL
-644 KKLVPKDNEK
+644 
-654 VPTYLKRFK
+654 
-663 QYYADFYQ
+663 Q
-671 ILMND
+671 
-676 DIVVNAN
+676 
-683 KRENSQDSEEVL
+683 
-695 SAFKNAVTKLH
+695 

-723 KRLKQKYANFYQILM
+723 KRLKQNYANFYQILM
-738 NDVNVVDAYKSMKQH
+738 NDDNVVDAYKSMKQH
-753 ILATLASLIRVPAAI
+753 ILATLAALIRVPAAI
-768 ELAAQTDLDIDELI
+768 ELAAQTDLDVDELI

-885 EFVANKNK
+885 EFIANKNK

-969 DLKGNIVMQKSLN
+969 DSLAELK
-982 ILKDDHNAKGTD
+982 
-994 YKGLLTEREGE
+994 
-1005 RQDARRNWK
+1005 
-1014 KIANIK
+1014 
-1020 DLKRGYLSQVVHI
+1020 
-1033 ISKML
+1033 
-1038 VEYNAI
+1038 
-1044 VVLEDLNPG
+1044 
-1053 FIRGRQKIE
+1053 
-1062 RNVYEQFE
+1062 
-1070 RMLIDK
+1070 
-1076 LNFYVDKHKD
+1076 
-1086 INEVG
+1086 
-1091 GLLHAFQLTSEFKKF
+1091 
-1106 KKSEYQNGCLFYIPA
+1106 
-1121 WKTSKIDPATGFANL
+1121 FA
-1136 LDTRYTNADKALEFF
+1136 
-1151 RKFDAIRYNEEKDWF
+1151 
-1166 EFEFDY
+1166 
-1172 DKFTQKAHGTR
+1172 
-1183 TKWILC
+1183 
-1189 THGKRLRFKR
+1189 
-1199 NSTRVQEVVVLTDE
+1199 
-1213 FKKILGEAGID
+1213 
-1224 IHVNLKEAICNLEG
+1224 
-1238 KKNLEPL
+1238 
-1245 MQFMKLLLQLR
+1245 
-1256 NSKAG
+1256 
-1261 TDEDYILSPVA
+1261 
-1272 DENGI
+1272 
-1277 FYDSRSCGE
+1277 
-1286 QLPENADAN
+1286 
-1295 GAYNIARKGLMLIRQ
+1295 
-1310 IKEAKELD
+1310 
-1318 KVKFDISNKAW
+1318 
-1329 LNFAQQKPYKNG
+1329 

>member
-104 ITESFKK
+104 ITEAFRKNSLFTNLFKK
-111 NPLFVGLFKKEL
+111 NLIKE
-123 ITNYLPNFVSEE
+123 YLPAFVSEE
-135 ERVVVNK
+135 EKSVVNK

-179 PMFLDNIASFNKIS
+179 PVFLDNIASFNAIS
-193 ETGVNKYF
+193 GTGVNECF
-201 SDIENEFTAILYEMH
+201 LGIETEFTDTLKGKRLTEF
-216 LSDLFQIDYFNNTLT
+216 FQIDFFNNTLT

-252 KQQHKTVRVPLLKTL
+252 KQQHKTVRVPLLKPL
-267 HKMILSER
+267 YKMILSDR
-275 VTPSWLP
+275 IAPSWLP
-282 ERFESDEEMLTAI
+282 ECFKSDNDMLTAI
-295 KETYESLKDVLV
+295 KAAYESLRDVLV
-307 GGNDD
+307 GDNAD
-312 SLRNLLLNIDNFDL
+312 SLRNLLLDIDNFDL
-326 EHIYIANDS
+326 EHIYIAKDS

-358 LQRENPATK
+358 LQRENP
-367 KQREN
+367 
-372 PATKKQRENPNLND
+372 NLYD
-386 DCIDKLYKKEGSFSI
+386 ERIDKLYKKEGSFSI

-421 LLGSYWREEGKRKD
+421 LLGSYCREKGKRKD

-441 DGAYSDMLYLFST
+441 DGAYCAISHLFWGK
-454 EHGEIAQSDSDTA
+454 HGEIAQSDSDIELI
-467 VVQQL
+467 QKL
-472 LEAYKGLQRF
+472 FDAYKGLQRF

-501 KLRKVWDELNIITP
+501 KLRKVWDELDIITP

-530 PEKIKLY
+530 PEKIKLC

-547 WSDSQTEKDNGTQY
+547 WSDNQTKSDNGTQY

-580 ISTDAKLFRRDETIC
+580 ISADAKLFRRDETIC

-608 LKPTTLLGKSYIGNY
+608 LKPNTLLGKSYIGNY
-623 GEDSN
+623 GEDSK
-628 AVLSAFKNAVT
+628 AVLSAFNAAIT
-639 KLHLE
+639 KL
-644 KKLVPKDNEK
+644 
-654 VPTYLKRFK
+654 
-663 QYYADFYQ
+663 Q
-671 ILMND
+671 
-676 DIVVNAN
+676 
-683 KRENSQDSEEVL
+683 
-695 SAFKNAVTKLH
+695 

-723 KRLKQKYANFYQILM
+723 KRLKQNYANFYQILM
-738 NDVNVVDAYKSMKQH
+738 NDDNVVDAYKSMKQH
-753 ILATLASLIRVPAAI
+753 ILATLATLIRVPAAI
-768 ELAAQTDLDIDELI
+768 ELAAQTDLDVDELI

-885 EFVANKNK
+885 EFIANKNK

-1033 ISKML
+1033 ISKMM

-1076 LNFYVDKHKD
+1076 LNFYVDKHKEA
-1086 INEVG
+1086 NETG
-1091 GLLHAFQLTSEFKKF
+1091 GLLHALQLTSEFENF
-1106 KKSEYQNGCLFYIPA
+1106 KKSEHQNGCLFYIPA
-1121 WKTSKIDPATGFANL
+1121 WNTSKIDPATGFANL
-1136 LDTRYTNADKALEFF
+1136 FDTRYTNTVEAQEFF
-1151 RKFDAIRYNEEKDWF
+1151 SKFDEIRYNEEKDWF

-1183 TKWILC
+1183 TKWTLC
-1189 THGKRLRFKR
+1189 TYGMRLRSFK
-1199 NSTRVQEVVVLTDE
+1199 NPAKQYNWDSEVVALTDE
-1213 FKKILGEAGID
+1213 FKRILEEAGID
-1224 IHVNLKEAICNLEG
+1224 IHENLKDAIRNLKG
-1238 KKNLEPL
+1238 KKQKNLEPL

-1277 FYDSRSCGE
+1277 FYDSRSCGDE
-1286 QLPENADAN
+1286 LPENADAN
-1295 GAYNIARKGLMLIRQ
+1295 GAYNIARKGLMMIEQ
-1310 IKEAKELD
+1310 IKNAEDLNN
-1318 KVKFDISNKAW
+1318 VKFDISNKAW

>member
-29 ELIEAKK
+29 ELIEARK

-104 ITESFKK
+104 ITEAFRKNSLFTNLFKK
-111 NPLFVGLFKKEL
+111 NLIKE
-123 ITNYLPNFVSEE
+123 YLPAFVSEE
-135 ERVVVNK
+135 EKSVVNK

-179 PMFLDNIASFNKIS
+179 PMFLDNIASFNAIS
-193 ETGVNKYF
+193 GIGVNEYF
-201 SDIENEFTAILYEMH
+201 SSIEAEFTDALEGKR
-216 LSDLFQIDYFNNTLT
+216 LTEFFQIGFFNNTLT
-231 QKKIDNYNYI
+231 QKKIDNYNYV

-252 KQQHKTVRVPLLKTL
+252 KQQHKNVRIPLLKTL
-267 HKMILSER
+267 HKMILSDR

-295 KETYESLKDVLV
+295 KAAYESLKEVLV
-307 GGNDD
+307 GDDDD

-326 EHIYIANDS
+326 EHIYIAKDS

-358 LQRENPATK
+358 LQRENP
-367 KQREN
+367 
-372 PATKKQRENPNLND
+372 NLYD
-386 DCIDKLYKKEGSFSI
+386 ERIDKLYKKEGSFSI
-401 AYLNRLVDTKEHIT
+401 AYLNRLVNTKEHIT

-421 LLGSYWREEGKRKD
+421 LLGSYCREEGKRKD

-441 DGAYSDMLYLFST
+441 DGAYCAISHLFWGK
-454 EHGEIAQSDSDTA
+454 HGEIAQSDSDIELI
-467 VVQQL
+467 QKL
-472 LEAYKGLQRF
+472 FDAYKGLQRF

-501 KLRKVWDELNIITP
+501 KLRKVWDELDIITP

-530 PEKIKLY
+530 PEKIKLC

-547 WSDSQTEKDNGTQY
+547 WSDNQTKSDNGTQY

-580 ISTDAKLFRRDETIC
+580 ISADAKLFRRDETIC

-608 LKPTTLLGKSYIGNY
+608 LKPNTLLGKSYIGNY
-623 GEDSN
+623 GEDSK
-628 AVLSAFKNAVT
+628 AVLSAFNAAIT
-639 KLHLE
+639 KL
-644 KKLVPKDNEK
+644 
-654 VPTYLKRFK
+654 
-663 QYYADFYQ
+663 Q
-671 ILMND
+671 
-676 DIVVNAN
+676 
-683 KRENSQDSEEVL
+683 
-695 SAFKNAVTKLH
+695 

-723 KRLKQKYANFYQILM
+723 KRLKQNYANFYQILM
-738 NDVNVVDAYKSMKQH
+738 NDDNVVDAYKSMKQH
-753 ILATLASLIRVPAAI
+753 IFATLTSLIRVPAAI
-768 ELAAQTDLDIDELI
+768 ELATQTDLDIDELI
-782 DEIMNLPS
+782 DEILNLSS

-909 KRFTV
+909 KRYTV

-969 DLKGNIVMQKSLN
+969 DLKGNIVMQKSLI

-1086 INEVG
+1086 ANETG
-1091 GLLHAFQLTSEFKKF
+1091 GLLHALQLTSEFENF
-1106 KKSEYQNGCLFYIPA
+1106 KKSEHQNGCLFYIPA

-1136 LDTRYTNADKALEFF
+1136 FDTRYTNAVEAQKFF
-1151 RKFDAIRYNEEKDWF
+1151 SKFDEIRYNEEKDWF

-1183 TKWILC
+1183 TKWTLC
-1189 THGKRLRFKR
+1189 TYGMRLRSFK
-1199 NSTRVQEVVVLTDE
+1199 NPAKQYNWDSEVVALTDE
-1213 FKKILGEAGID
+1213 FKRILGKAGID
-1224 IHVNLKEAICNLEG
+1224 IHENLKDAIRNLKG
-1238 KKNLEPL
+1238 KKQKNLEPL

-1272 DENGI
+1272 GENGI

-1318 KVKFDISNKAW
+1318 KVKFDISNKSW
-1329 LNFAQQKPYKNG
+1329 LNFAQQKPYKNE

>member
-1 MKEIKELTG
+1 MNILKENYMKEIKELTG

-29 ELIEAKK
+29 ELIEARK

-63 DKCLNCVKIKKDD
+63 DKCLNCVKIEKDD

-89 DAEDFD
+89 EAEDFD

-307 GGNDD
+307 GDNDD

-351 TLAIKDQ
+351 TLAIKGQ
-358 LQRENPATK
+358 LQRENP
-367 KQREN
+367 
-372 PATKKQRENPNLND
+372 NLYD
-386 DCIDKLYKKEGSFSI
+386 DRIDKLYKKEGSFSI

-421 LLGSYWREEGKRKD
+421 LLGSYCREERKRKD

-608 LKPTTLLGKSYIGNY
+608 LKLNTLLGKSYIGNY
-623 GEDSN
+623 GEDSK
-628 AVLSAFKNAVT
+628 AVLSAFNAAIT

-695 SAFKNAVTKLH
+695 SAFKDAVTKLH

-723 KRLKQKYANFYQILM
+723 KRLKKKYANFYQILM

-768 ELAAQTDLDIDELI
+768 ELATQTDLDIDELI

-909 KRFTV
+909 KRYTV

-1086 INEVG
+1086 ANETG
-1091 GLLHAFQLTSEFKKF
+1091 GLLHALQLTSEFENF
-1106 KKSEYQNGCLFYIPA
+1106 KKSEHQNGCLFYIPA

-1136 LDTRYTNADKALEFF
+1136 FDTRYTNADKALEFF

-1189 THGKRLRFKR
+1189 THGKRLRFLR
-1199 NSTRVQEVVVLTDE
+1199 NSTRVQEIVVLTDE

-1329 LNFAQQKPYKNG
+1329 LNFAQQKPYKNE

>member
-421 LLGSYWREEGKRKD
+421 LLGSYCREEGKRKD

-1121 WKTSKIDPATGFANL
+1121 WKTSKIDPATGFTNL

>member
-1 MKEIKELTG
+1 M
-10 LYSLTKTI
+10 
-18 GVELKPVGKTQ
+18 
-29 ELIEAKK
+29 
-36 LIEQDDQRA
+36 
-45 EDYKIVKDIIDR
+45 
-57 YHKDFI
+57 
-63 DKCLNCVKIKKDD
+63 
-76 LEKYVSL
+76 

-104 ITESFKK
+104 ITEAFRKNSLFTNLFKK
-111 NPLFVGLFKKEL
+111 NLIKE
-123 ITNYLPNFVSEE
+123 YLPAFVSEE
-135 ERVVVNK
+135 EKSVVNK

-179 PMFLDNIASFNKIS
+179 PVFLDNIASFNAIS
-193 ETGVNKYF
+193 GTGVNECF
-201 SDIENEFTAILYEMH
+201 LGIETEFTDTLKGKRLTEF
-216 LSDLFQIDYFNNTLT
+216 FQIDFFNNTLT

-252 KQQHKTVRVPLLKTL
+252 KQQHKTVRVPLLKPL
-267 HKMILSER
+267 YKMILSDR
-275 VTPSWLP
+275 IAPSWLP
-282 ERFESDEEMLTAI
+282 ECFKSDNDMLTAI
-295 KETYESLKDVLV
+295 KAAYESLRDVLV
-307 GGNDD
+307 GDNAD
-312 SLRNLLLNIDNFDL
+312 SLRNLLLDIDNFDL
-326 EHIYIANDS
+326 EHIYIAKDS

-358 LQRENPATK
+358 LQRENP
-367 KQREN
+367 
-372 PATKKQRENPNLND
+372 NLYD
-386 DCIDKLYKKEGSFSI
+386 ERIDKLYKKEGSFSI

-421 LLGSYWREEGKRKD
+421 LLGSYCREKGKRKD

-441 DGAYSDMLYLFST
+441 DGAYCAISHLFWGK
-454 EHGEIAQSDSDTA
+454 HGEIAQSDSDIELI
-467 VVQQL
+467 QKL
-472 LEAYKGLQRF
+472 FDAYKGLQRF

-501 KLRKVWDELNIITP
+501 KLRKVWDELDIITP

-530 PEKIKLY
+530 PEKIKLC

-547 WSDSQTEKDNGTQY
+547 WSDNQTKSDNGTQY

-580 ISTDAKLFRRDETIC
+580 ISADAKLFRRDETIC

-608 LKPTTLLGKSYIGNY
+608 LKPNTLLGKSYIGNY
-623 GEDSN
+623 GEDSK
-628 AVLSAFKNAVT
+628 AVLSAFNAAIT
-639 KLHLE
+639 KL
-644 KKLVPKDNEK
+644 
-654 VPTYLKRFK
+654 
-663 QYYADFYQ
+663 Q
-671 ILMND
+671 
-676 DIVVNAN
+676 
-683 KRENSQDSEEVL
+683 
-695 SAFKNAVTKLH
+695 

-723 KRLKQKYANFYQILM
+723 KRLKQNYANFYQILM
-738 NDVNVVDAYKSMKQH
+738 NDDNVVDAYKSMKQH
-753 ILATLASLIRVPAAI
+753 ILATLATLIRVPAAI
-768 ELAAQTDLDIDELI
+768 ELAAQTDLDVDELI

-885 EFVANKNK
+885 EFIANKNK

-1033 ISKML
+1033 ISKMM

-1076 LNFYVDKHKD
+1076 LNFYVDKHKEA
-1086 INEVG
+1086 NETG
-1091 GLLHAFQLTSEFKKF
+1091 GLLHALQLTSEFENF
-1106 KKSEYQNGCLFYIPA
+1106 KKSEHQNGCLFYIPA
-1121 WKTSKIDPATGFANL
+1121 WNTSKIDPATGFANL
-1136 LDTRYTNADKALEFF
+1136 FDTRYTNAVEAQEFF
-1151 RKFDAIRYNEEKDWF
+1151 SKFDEIRYNEEKDWF

-1183 TKWILC
+1183 TKWTLC
-1189 THGKRLRFKR
+1189 TYGMRLRSFK
-1199 NSTRVQEVVVLTDE
+1199 NPAKQYNWDSEVVALTDE
-1213 FKKILGEAGID
+1213 FKRILEEAGID
-1224 IHVNLKEAICNLEG
+1224 IDENLKDAIRNLKG
-1238 KKNLEPL
+1238 KKQKNLEPL

-1277 FYDSRSCGE
+1277 FYDSRSCGDE
-1286 QLPENADAN
+1286 LPENADAN
-1295 GAYNIARKGLMLIRQ
+1295 GAYNIARKGLMMIEQ
-1310 IKEAKELD
+1310 IKNAEDLNN
-1318 KVKFDISNKAW
+1318 VKFDISNKAW

>member
-29 ELIEAKK
+29 ELVEAKK

-104 ITESFKK
+104 ITEAFRKNSLFTNLFKK
-111 NPLFVGLFKKEL
+111 NLIKE
-123 ITNYLPNFVSEE
+123 YLPAFVSEE
-135 ERVVVNK
+135 EKSVVNK

-179 PMFLDNIASFNKIS
+179 PIFLDNIASFNIIS
-193 ETGVNKYF
+193 ETGVNEYF
-201 SDIENEFTAILYEMH
+201 SGIETEFTDTLEGKR
-216 LSDLFQIDYFNNTLT
+216 LTELFQIDFFNNTLT

-307 GGNDD
+307 GDNDD

-358 LQRENPATK
+358 LQRENP
-367 KQREN
+367 
-372 PATKKQRENPNLND
+372 NLYD
-386 DCIDKLYKKEGSFSI
+386 ERIDKLYKKEGSFSI

-421 LLGSYWREEGKRKD
+421 LLGSYCREEGKRKD

-441 DGAYSDMLYLFST
+441 YSAYGDMLYLFSA

-467 VVQQL
+467 VVQKL

-482 IKPLLGHGDEAD
+482 IKPLLGHGEEAD

-501 KLRKVWDELNIITP
+501 KLRKVWDELDIITP

-547 WSDSQTEKDNGTQY
+547 WSDNQTKSDNGTQY

-628 AVLSAFKNAVT
+628 AVLSAFNA
-639 KLHLE
+639 
-644 KKLVPKDNEK
+644 
-654 VPTYLKRFK
+654 
-663 QYYADFYQ
+663 A
-671 ILMND
+671 I
-676 DIVVNAN
+676 
-683 KRENSQDSEEVL
+683 
-695 SAFKNAVTKLH
+695 TKLH

-885 EFVANKNK
+885 EFIANKNK

-982 ILKDDHNAKGTD
+982 ILKDDNNAKGTD

-1086 INEVG
+1086 ANETG
-1091 GLLHAFQLTSEFKKF
+1091 GLLHALQLTSEFENF
-1106 KKSEYQNGCLFYIPA
+1106 KKSEHQNGCLFYIPA
-1121 WKTSKIDPATGFANL
+1121 WNTSKIDPATGFANL
-1136 LDTRYTNADKALEFF
+1136 LDTRYTNADKAREFF
-1151 RKFDAIRYNEEKDWF
+1151 KKFDAIRYNEDKDWF

-1172 DKFTQKAHGTR
+1172 DNFNQKAHGTR
-1183 TKWILC
+1183 TKWTLC
-1189 THGKRLRFKR
+1189 TYGNRLRSSR
-1199 NSTRVQEVVVLTDE
+1199 NPAKQYNRYPELVVLTDE
-1213 FKKILGEAGID
+1213 FKRILGEVGID
-1224 IHVNLKEAICNLEG
+1224 IHENLKEAICKLED
-1238 KKNLEPL
+1238 KKHLEPL

-1256 NSKAG
+1256 NSR
-1261 TDEDYILSPVA
+1261 TNPEEDYILSPVA
-1272 DENGI
+1272 DENGR
-1277 FYDSRSCGE
+1277 FYDSRSCGDD
-1286 QLPENADAN
+1286 LPENADAN
-1295 GAYNIARKGLMLIRQ
+1295 GAYNIARKGLMMIEQ
-1310 IKEAKELD
+1310 IKDAKDLD
-1318 KVKFDISNKAW
+1318 NLKFDISNKSW

>member
-29 ELIEAKK
+29 ELIEARK

-63 DKCLNCVKIKKDD
+63 DKCLNCVKIEKDD

-89 DAEDFD
+89 EAVDFD

-142 FSKFTTYFDAFN
+142 FSKFTTYFDAFY

-193 ETGVNKYF
+193 ETGVNEYF
-201 SDIENEFTAILYEMH
+201 SSIEAEFTDTLNGKH
-216 LSDLFQIDYFNNTLT
+216 LADLFQIDYFNNTLT

-252 KQQHKTVRVPLLKTL
+252 KQQHKNVRIPLLKKI
-267 HKMILSER
+267 HKMILSDR

-295 KETYESLKDVLV
+295 KAAYESLKEILV
-307 GGNDD
+307 GDDDD

-326 EHIYIANDS
+326 EHIYIAKDS

-358 LQRENPATK
+358 LQRK
-367 KQREN
+367 N
-372 PATKKQRENPNLND
+372 PATKKQRENPNLYD
-386 DCIDKLYKKEGSFSI
+386 ERIDKLYKKEDSFSI
-401 AYLNRLVDTKEHIT
+401 AYLNRLVDTNDHIT

-421 LLGSYWREEGKRKD
+421 LLGSYCREEGKSKD

-441 DGAYSDMLYLFST
+441 EGAYSAMSYLFSA

-467 VVQQL
+467 VVQKL

-494 KDNEFDA
+494 KDNEFDV
-501 KLRKVWDELNIITP
+501 KIRKVWDELDIITP

-547 WSDSQTEKDNGTQY
+547 WSDSQTKSDNGTQY

-580 ISTDAKLFRRDETIC
+580 ISADAKLFRRDETIC

-628 AVLSAFKNAVT
+628 AVLSAFNAAIT
-639 KLHLE
+639 KLQL
-644 KKLVPKDNEK
+644 KKELAPKDNEK
-654 VPTYLKRFK
+654 V
-663 QYYADFYQ
+663 
-671 ILMND
+671 
-676 DIVVNAN
+676 
-683 KRENSQDSEEVL
+683 S
-695 SAFKNAVTKLH
+695 
-706 LEKKL
+706 
-711 VPKDN
+711 
-716 EKVPTYL
+716 TYL
-723 KRLKQKYANFYQILM
+723 KRLKQNYANFYQILM
-738 NDVNVVDAYKSMKQH
+738 NDDNVVDAYKSMKQH
-753 ILATLASLIRVPAAI
+753 LLATLASSIRVPAAI
-768 ELAAQTDLDIDELI
+768 ELATQTDLDIEELI
-782 DEIMNLPS
+782 DEIMKLPS

-804 EANKREKKP
+804 EAKKREKKP

-827 AKSSEGLRKSRGTEN
+827 EKSSKGQRKSRGTEN

-849 ALLGMT
+849 ALFGMT

-885 EFVANKNK
+885 EFIANKNK

-902 AYEIVKN
+902 GYEIVKN

-919 KLSVKLNYSQPNNN
+919 KLSINLNYSQPNNN
-933 KIDVNSEVREI
+933 KIDVNSKVREI

-982 ILKDDHNAKGTD
+982 IFKDDHNAKETD

-1005 RQDARRNWK
+1005 NKEARRNWK

-1033 ISKML
+1033 ISKMM

-1076 LNFYVDKHKD
+1076 LNFYVDKHKGA
-1086 INEVG
+1086 NETG
-1091 GLLHAFQLTSEFKKF
+1091 GLLHALQLTSEFKNF
-1106 KKSEYQNGCLFYIPA
+1106 KKSEHQNGCLFYIPA
-1121 WKTSKIDPATGFANL
+1121 WNTSKIDPATGFANL
-1136 LDTRYTNADKALEFF
+1136 FDTRYTNADKALEFF
-1151 RKFDAIRYNEEKDWF
+1151 RKFDAIRYNEKKDWF

-1183 TKWILC
+1183 TKWTLC
-1189 THGKRLRFKR
+1189 TYGMRLRSFK
-1199 NSTRVQEVVVLTDE
+1199 NPTKQYNWDSEVAVLTDE
-1213 FKKILGEAGID
+1213 FKRILGEADID
-1224 IHVNLKEAICNLEG
+1224 IHENLKDAICNLEG
-1238 KKNLEPL
+1238 KRRKYLEPL

-1277 FYDSRSCGE
+1277 FYDSRSCGDE
-1286 QLPENADAN
+1286 LPENADAN
-1295 GAYNIARKGLMLIRQ
+1295 GAYNIARKGLMMIEQ
-1310 IKEAKELD
+1310 IKDAKDLD
-1318 KVKFDISNKAW
+1318 NLKFDISNKAW
-1329 LNFAQQKPYKNG
+1329 LNFAQQKPYKNE

>member
-29 ELIEAKK
+29 ELIEARK

-95 NIKTKMRNQ
+95 NIKTKMRKQ
-104 ITESFKK
+104 ITEAFRKNSLFTNLFKK
-111 NPLFVGLFKKEL
+111 NLIKE
-123 ITNYLPNFVSEE
+123 YLPAFVSEE
-135 ERVVVNK
+135 EKNVVNK

-179 PMFLDNIASFNKIS
+179 PMFLDNIASFNAIS
-193 ETGVNKYF
+193 GTGVNEYF
-201 SDIENEFTAILYEMH
+201 SSIETEFTDTLEEKC
-216 LSDLFQIDYFNNTLT
+216 LTEFFQIDFFNNTLT

-241 VGAVNKAVNLY
+241 VGVVNKAVNLY
-252 KQQHKTVRVPLLKTL
+252 KQQHKTVRIPLLKTL
-267 HKMILSER
+267 HKMILSDR

-295 KETYESLKDVLV
+295 KAAYESLKEVLV
-307 GGNDD
+307 GDDDD

-326 EHIYIANDS
+326 EHIYIAKDS

-372 PATKKQRENPNLND
+372 PNFYDER
-386 DCIDKLYKKEGSFSI
+386 IDKLYKKEGSFSI

-421 LLGSYWREEGKRKD
+421 LFGSYCREEGKRKD
-435 DFFKQI
+435 DFFKRI
-441 DGAYSDMLYLFST
+441 DGAYCAISHLFLGK
-454 EHGEIAQSDSDTA
+454 HGEIAQSDSDIELI
-467 VVQQL
+467 QKL
-472 LEAYKGLQRF
+472 LDAYKGLQRF

-501 KLRKVWDELNIITP
+501 KLRKVWDELDIITP

-530 PEKIKLY
+530 PEKIKLC

-547 WSDSQTEKDNGTQY
+547 WSDNQTESDNGTQY

-654 VPTYLKRFK
+654 VP
-663 QYYADFYQ
+663 
-671 ILMND
+671 I
-676 DIVVNAN
+676 
-683 KRENSQDSEEVL
+683 
-695 SAFKNAVTKLH
+695 
-706 LEKKL
+706 
-711 VPKDN
+711 
-716 EKVPTYL
+716 YL

-885 EFVANKNK
+885 EFIANKNK

-902 AYEIVKN
+902 AYGIVKN

-1086 INEVG
+1086 ANETG
-1091 GLLHAFQLTSEFKKF
+1091 GLLHALQLTSEFENF
-1106 KKSEYQNGCLFYIPA
+1106 KKSEHQNGCLFYIPA
-1121 WKTSKIDPATGFANL
+1121 WNTSKIDPATGFANL
-1136 LDTRYTNADKALEFF
+1136 FDTRYTNAVEAQKFF
-1151 RKFDAIRYNEEKDWF
+1151 SKFDEIRYNEEKDRF

-1183 TKWILC
+1183 TKWTLC
-1189 THGKRLRFKR
+1189 TYGMRLRSFK
-1199 NSTRVQEVVVLTDE
+1199 NPAKQYNWDSEVVVLTDE
-1213 FKKILGEAGID
+1213 FKRILGKVGID
-1224 IHVNLKEAICNLEG
+1224 IHENLKDAICNLED
-1238 KKNLEPL
+1238 KKDLEPL

-1256 NSKAG
+1256 NSRKNPE
-1261 TDEDYILSPVA
+1261 EDYILSPVA

-1277 FYDSRSCGE
+1277 FYDSRSCGDT
-1286 QLPENADAN
+1286 LPKNADAN
-1295 GAYNIARKGLMLIRQ
+1295 GAYNIARKGLMLIEQ
-1310 IKEAKELD
+1310 IKNTEDLD
-1318 KVKFDISNKAW
+1318 TIKFDISNKAW

>member
-104 ITESFKK
+104 ITEAFRKNSLFTNLFKK
-111 NPLFVGLFKKEL
+111 NLIKE
-123 ITNYLPNFVSEE
+123 YLPAFVSEE
-135 ERVVVNK
+135 EKSVVNK
-142 FSKFTTYFDAFN
+142 FTKFTTYFDAFN

-179 PMFLDNIASFNKIS
+179 PMFLDNIASFNIIS
-193 ETGVNKYF
+193 ETGVNEYF
-201 SDIENEFTAILYEMH
+201 SSIEAEFTDTLNGKYLA
-216 LSDLFQIDYFNNTLT
+216 DLFQIDYFNNTLT

-252 KQQHKTVRVPLLKTL
+252 KQQHKNVRIPLLKTL
-267 HKMILSER
+267 HKMILSDR

-295 KETYESLKDVLV
+295 KAAYESLRDVLV
-307 GGNDD
+307 GDNDD

-326 EHIYIANDS
+326 EHIYIAKDS

-358 LQRENPATK
+358 LQRENP
-367 KQREN
+367 
-372 PATKKQRENPNLND
+372 NLYD
-386 DCIDKLYKKEGSFSI
+386 ERIDKLYKKEGSFSI

-421 LLGSYWREEGKRKD
+421 LLGSYCREKRKRKD

-441 DGAYSDMLYLFST
+441 DGAYCAISHLFWGK
-454 EHGEIAQSDSDTA
+454 HGEIAQSDSDIELIQKLFDA
-467 VVQQL
+467 N
-472 LEAYKGLQRF
+472 KGLQRF

-501 KLRKVWDELNIITP
+501 KLRKVWDELDIITP

-530 PEKIKLY
+530 PEKIKLC

-547 WSDSQTEKDNGTQY
+547 WSDNQTKSDNGTQY

-580 ISTDAKLFRRDETIC
+580 ISADAKLFRRDETIC

-608 LKPTTLLGKSYIGNY
+608 LKPNTLLGKSYIGNY
-623 GEDSN
+623 GEDSK
-628 AVLSAFKNAVT
+628 AVLSAFNAAIT
-639 KLHLE
+639 KL
-644 KKLVPKDNEK
+644 
-654 VPTYLKRFK
+654 
-663 QYYADFYQ
+663 Q
-671 ILMND
+671 
-676 DIVVNAN
+676 
-683 KRENSQDSEEVL
+683 
-695 SAFKNAVTKLH
+695 

-723 KRLKQKYANFYQILM
+723 KRLKQNYANFYQILM
-738 NDVNVVDAYKSMKQH
+738 NDDNVVDAYKSMKQH
-753 ILATLASLIRVPAAI
+753 IFATLTSLIRVPAAI
-768 ELAAQTDLDIDELI
+768 ELATQTDLDIDELI
-782 DEIMNLPS
+782 DEILNLSS

-909 KRFTV
+909 KRYTV

-982 ILKDDHNAKGTD
+982 ILKNEHNVKGTD

-1033 ISKML
+1033 ISKMM

-1086 INEVG
+1086 ANETG
-1091 GLLHAFQLTSEFKKF
+1091 GLLHALQLTSEFENF
-1106 KKSEYQNGCLFYIPA
+1106 KKSEHQNGCLFYIPA
-1121 WKTSKIDPATGFANL
+1121 WNTSKIDPATGFANL
-1136 LDTRYTNADKALEFF
+1136 FDTRYTNAVEAQKFF
-1151 RKFDAIRYNEEKDWF
+1151 SKFDEIRYNEEKDWF

-1183 TKWILC
+1183 TKWTLC
-1189 THGKRLRFKR
+1189 TYGMRLRSFK
-1199 NSTRVQEVVVLTDE
+1199 NPAKQYNWDSEVVALTDE
-1213 FKKILGEAGID
+1213 FKRILGKAGID
-1224 IHVNLKEAICNLEG
+1224 IHENLKDAICNLEG
-1238 KKNLEPL
+1238 KKDLEPL
-1245 MQFMKLLLQLR
+1245 LQFMKLLLQLR
-1256 NSKAG
+1256 NSRKNPE
-1261 TDEDYILSPVA
+1261 EDYILSPVA

-1277 FYDSRSCGE
+1277 FYDSRSCGDT
-1286 QLPENADAN
+1286 LPKNADAN
-1295 GAYNIARKGLMLIRQ
+1295 GAYNIARKGLMLIEQ
-1310 IKEAKELD
+1310 IKNTEDLD
-1318 KVKFDISNKAW
+1318 TIKFDISNKAW

>member
-83 AENSNR
+83 VENSNR

-104 ITESFKK
+104 ITEAFRKNSLFTNLFKK
-111 NPLFVGLFKKEL
+111 NLIKE
-123 ITNYLPNFVSEE
+123 YLPAFVSEE
-135 ERVVVNK
+135 EKSVVNK
-142 FSKFTTYFDAFN
+142 YSKFTTYFDAFN

-179 PMFLDNIASFNKIS
+179 PMFLDNIASFNAIS
-193 ETGVNKYF
+193 GTGVNECF
-201 SDIENEFTAILYEMH
+201 LGIETEFTDTLKGKRLTEF
-216 LSDLFQIDYFNNTLT
+216 FQIDFFNNTLT

-252 KQQHKTVRVPLLKTL
+252 KQQHKTVRVPLLKPL
-267 HKMILSER
+267 YKMILSDR
-275 VTPSWLP
+275 IAPSWLP
-282 ERFESDEEMLTAI
+282 ECFKSDNDMLAAI
-295 KETYESLKDVLV
+295 KAAYESLRDVLV
-307 GGNDD
+307 GDNAD

-326 EHIYIANDS
+326 EHIYIAKDS

-358 LQRENPATK
+358 LQRENP
-367 KQREN
+367 
-372 PATKKQRENPNLND
+372 NLYD
-386 DCIDKLYKKEGSFSI
+386 EGIDKLYKKEGSFSI

-421 LLGSYWREEGKRKD
+421 LLGSYCREKGKRKD

-441 DGAYSDMLYLFST
+441 DGAYCAISHLFGGK
-454 EHGEIAQSDSDTA
+454 HGEIAQSDSDIELI
-467 VVQQL
+467 QKL
-472 LEAYKGLQRF
+472 FDAYKGLQRF

-501 KLRKVWDELNIITP
+501 KLRKVWDELDIITP

-530 PEKIKLY
+530 PEKIKLC

-547 WSDSQTEKDNGTQY
+547 WSDNQTKSDNGTQY

-580 ISTDAKLFRRDETIC
+580 ISADAKLFRRDETIC

-608 LKPTTLLGKSYIGNY
+608 LKPNTLLGKSYIGNY
-623 GEDSN
+623 GEDSK
-628 AVLSAFKNAVT
+628 AVLSAFNAAIT
-639 KLHLE
+639 KL
-644 KKLVPKDNEK
+644 
-654 VPTYLKRFK
+654 
-663 QYYADFYQ
+663 Q
-671 ILMND
+671 
-676 DIVVNAN
+676 
-683 KRENSQDSEEVL
+683 
-695 SAFKNAVTKLH
+695 

-723 KRLKQKYANFYQILM
+723 KRLKQNYANFYQILM
-738 NDVNVVDAYKSMKQH
+738 NDDNVVDAYKSMKQH
-753 ILATLASLIRVPAAI
+753 ILATLATLIRVPAAK

-919 KLSVKLNYSQPNNN
+919 NLSVKLNYSQPNNK

-1086 INEVG
+1086 ANETG
-1091 GLLHAFQLTSEFKKF
+1091 GLLHALQLTSEFENF
-1106 KKSEYQNGCLFYIPA
+1106 KKSEHQNGCLFYIPA
-1121 WKTSKIDPATGFANL
+1121 WNTSKIDPATGFANL

-1151 RKFDAIRYNEEKDWF
+1151 SKFDAIRYNEEKDWF

-1189 THGKRLRFKR
+1189 THGKRLRSFK
-1199 NSTRVQEVVVLTDE
+1199 NPAKQYNWDSEVIALTDE
-1213 FKKILGEAGID
+1213 FKRILEEAGID
-1224 IHVNLKEAICNLEG
+1224 IHENLKEAICNLEG
-1238 KKNLEPL
+1238 KRQKNLEPL

-1277 FYDSRSCGE
+1277 FYDSRSCGN

-1295 GAYNIARKGLMLIRQ
+1295 GAYNIARKGLMLIEQ
-1310 IKEAKELD
+1310 IKNAEDLKN
-1318 KVKFDISNKAW
+1318 VKFDISNKAW

>member
-29 ELIEAKK
+29 ELIEARK

-63 DKCLNCVKIKKDD
+63 DKCLNCVKIEKDD

-83 AENSNR
+83 TENSNR
-89 DAEDFD
+89 EAVDFD

-154 DNRKNLYSGDA
+154 NNRKNLYSGDA

-193 ETGVNKYF
+193 ETGVNEYF
-201 SDIENEFTAILYEMH
+201 SSIEAEFTDTLNGKH
-216 LSDLFQIDYFNNTLT
+216 LADLFQIDYFNNTLT

-252 KQQHKTVRVPLLKTL
+252 KQQHKNVRIPLLKKI
-267 HKMILSER
+267 HKMILSDR

-295 KETYESLKDVLV
+295 KAAYESLKEVLV
-307 GGNDD
+307 GDDDD

-326 EHIYIANDS
+326 EHIYIAKDS

-372 PATKKQRENPNLND
+372 PNLYD
-386 DCIDKLYKKEGSFSI
+386 ERIDKLYKKDGSFSI

-421 LLGSYWREEGKRKD
+421 LLGSYCREEGKCKD

-441 DGAYSDMLYLFST
+441 DGAYSDMLYLFSA

-501 KLRKVWDELNIITP
+501 KLRKVWDELNIITQ

-537 FENNGKLLSG
+537 FENNGKFLSG
-547 WSDSQTEKDNGTQY
+547 WLDNQTKSDNGTQY

-580 ISTDAKLFRRDETIC
+580 ISADAKLFRRDETIC

-608 LKPTTLLGKSYIGNY
+608 LKTTTLLGKSYIGNY

-628 AVLSAFKNAVT
+628 AVLSAFNAAIT
-639 KLHLE
+639 KL
-644 KKLVPKDNEK
+644 
-654 VPTYLKRFK
+654 
-663 QYYADFYQ
+663 Q
-671 ILMND
+671 
-676 DIVVNAN
+676 
-683 KRENSQDSEEVL
+683 
-695 SAFKNAVTKLH
+695 

-723 KRLKQKYANFYQILM
+723 KRLKQDYANFYQILM
-738 NDVNVVDAYKSMKQH
+738 NDDNVVDAYKSMKQH
-753 ILATLASLIRVPAAI
+753 ILATLASLSRVPAAI
-768 ELAAQTDLDIDELI
+768 ELATQTDLDIDDLI
-782 DEIMNLPS
+782 DEIMKLPS

-804 EANKREKKP
+804 EAKKREKKP

-827 AKSSEGLRKSRGTEN
+827 EKSSKGLRKSRGTEN

-868 RHKTKGL
+868 RHQTKGL

-885 EFVANKNK
+885 EFIANKNK

-902 AYEIVKN
+902 DYEIVKN

-919 KLSVKLNYSQPNNN
+919 KLSMNFNYSQPN
-933 KIDVNSEVREI
+933 KFDVNSEIREI
-944 ISNGGIKHIIGID
+944 IRNGGIEHIIGID
-957 RGERNLLYLSLI
+957 RGERNLIYLSLI
-969 DLKGNIVMQKSLN
+969 DMEGNIVMQKSLN

-1005 RQDARRNWK
+1005 NKEARRNWK
-1014 KIANIK
+1014 MIANIK

-1033 ISKML
+1033 ISKMM
-1038 VEYNAI
+1038 VEYDAI

-1086 INEVG
+1086 ANETG
-1091 GLLHAFQLTSEFKKF
+1091 GLLHALQLTSEFKNF
-1106 KKSEYQNGCLFYIPA
+1106 KKSDHQNGCLFYIPA
-1121 WKTSKIDPATGFANL
+1121 WNTSKIDPTTGFVNL
-1136 LDTRYTNADKALEFF
+1136 FDTRYTNADKALEFF
-1151 RKFDAIRYNEEKDWF
+1151 SKFDAIRYNEEKDWF

-1183 TKWILC
+1183 TKWTLC
-1189 THGKRLRFKR
+1189 TYGKRLRSFK
-1199 NSTRVQEVVVLTDE
+1199 NPTKQYNWDSEVVALTDE
-1213 FKKILGEAGID
+1213 FKRILGEADID
-1224 IHVNLKEAICNLEG
+1224 IHENLKDAIRNLEG
-1238 KKNLEPL
+1238 KRRKYLEPL
-1245 MQFMKLLLQLR
+1245 MQFMRLLLQLR

-1272 DENGI
+1272 DENRV
-1277 FYDSRSCGE
+1277 FYDSRSCGD

-1310 IKEAKELD
+1310 IKEAKELG
-1318 KVKFDISNKAW
+1318 KVKYDISNKAW
-1329 LNFAQQKPYKNG
+1329 LNFAQQKPYKNE

>member
-29 ELIEAKK
+29 ELIEARK

-63 DKCLNCVKIKKDD
+63 DKCLNCVKIEKDD

-89 DAEDFD
+89 EAVDFD

-142 FSKFTTYFDAFN
+142 FSKFTTYFDAFY

-193 ETGVNKYF
+193 ETGVNEYF
-201 SDIENEFTAILYEMH
+201 SSIEAEFTDTLNGKH
-216 LSDLFQIDYFNNTLT
+216 LADLFQIDYFNNTLT

-252 KQQHKTVRVPLLKTL
+252 KQQHKNVRIPLLKKI
-267 HKMILSER
+267 HKMILSDR

-295 KETYESLKDVLV
+295 KAAYESLKEILV
-307 GGNDD
+307 GDDDD

-326 EHIYIANDS
+326 EHIYIAKDS

-358 LQRENPATK
+358 LQRK
-367 KQREN
+367 N
-372 PATKKQRENPNLND
+372 PATKKQRENPNLYD
-386 DCIDKLYKKEGSFSI
+386 ERIDKLYKKEDSFSI
-401 AYLNRLVDTKEHIT
+401 AYLNRLVDTNEHIT

-421 LLGSYWREEGKRKD
+421 LLGSYCREEGKSKD

-441 DGAYSDMLYLFST
+441 EGAYSAMSYLFSA

-467 VVQQL
+467 VVQKL

-482 IKPLLGHGDEAD
+482 IKPLFGHGDEAD
-494 KDNEFDA
+494 KDNEFDV
-501 KLRKVWDELNIITP
+501 KIRKVWDELDIITP

-547 WSDSQTEKDNGTQY
+547 WTDSQAEKDNGTQY

-580 ISTDAKLFRRDETIC
+580 ISADAKLFRRDETIC
-595 YEDGMYERFDYYH
+595 YEDSMYERFDYYH

-628 AVLSAFKNAVT
+628 AVLSAFNAAIT
-639 KLHLE
+639 KLQL
-644 KKLVPKDNEK
+644 KKELAPKDNEK
-654 VPTYLKRFK
+654 V
-663 QYYADFYQ
+663 
-671 ILMND
+671 
-676 DIVVNAN
+676 
-683 KRENSQDSEEVL
+683 S
-695 SAFKNAVTKLH
+695 
-706 LEKKL
+706 
-711 VPKDN
+711 
-716 EKVPTYL
+716 TYL
-723 KRLKQKYANFYQILM
+723 KRLKQNYANFYQILM
-738 NDVNVVDAYKSMKQH
+738 NDDNVVDAYKSMKQH
-753 ILATLASLIRVPAAI
+753 LLATLASSIRVPAAI
-768 ELAAQTDLDIDELI
+768 ELATQTDLDIDELI
-782 DEIMNLPS
+782 DEIMKLPS

-804 EANKREKKP
+804 EAKKREKKP

-827 AKSSEGLRKSRGTEN
+827 EKSSKGQRKSRGTEN

-885 EFVANKNK
+885 EFIANKNK

-902 AYEIVKN
+902 GYEIVKN

-919 KLSVKLNYSQPNNN
+919 KLSINLNYSQPNNN
-933 KIDVNSEVREI
+933 KIDVNSKVREI

-982 ILKDDHNAKGTD
+982 ILKDDHNAKETD

-1005 RQDARRNWK
+1005 NKEARRNWK

-1033 ISKML
+1033 ISKMM

-1076 LNFYVDKHKD
+1076 LNFYVDKHKGA
-1086 INEVG
+1086 NETG
-1091 GLLHAFQLTSEFKKF
+1091 GLLHALQLTSEFKNF
-1106 KKSEYQNGCLFYIPA
+1106 KKSEHQNGCLFYIPA
-1121 WKTSKIDPATGFANL
+1121 WNTSKIDPATGFVNL
-1136 LDTRYTNADKALEFF
+1136 FDTRYTNADKALEFF

-1183 TKWILC
+1183 TKWTLC
-1189 THGKRLRFKR
+1189 TYGMRLRSFK
-1199 NSTRVQEVVVLTDE
+1199 NPTKQYNWDSEVVVLTDE
-1213 FKKILGEAGID
+1213 FKRILGEADID
-1224 IHVNLKEAICNLEG
+1224 IHENLKDAICNLEG
-1238 KKNLEPL
+1238 KRRKYLEPL
-1245 MQFMKLLLQLR
+1245 MQFMRLLLQLR
-1256 NSKAG
+1256 NSRK
-1261 TDEDYILSPVA
+1261 DPEEDYILSPVA
-1272 DENGI
+1272 DENGV
-1277 FYDSRSCGE
+1277 FYDSRSCGG
-1286 QLPENADAN
+1286 QLPEDADAN

-1310 IKEAKELD
+1310 IKEAKELV

-1329 LNFAQQKPYKNG
+1329 LNFAQQKPYKNE

>member
-421 LLGSYWREEGKRKD
+421 LLGSYCREEGKRKD